1 MLVLPLEVN
10 LRLSGVE
17 HFLFL
22 NRILMVF
29 YQNSRKNSGKITKK
43 GEMFKMTRKARSH
56 DVLGKLSAFS
66 MAFILLLSAFV
77 PTFASTVEAGAASNS
92 SYSGAIYVD
101 FSKNSTWLAYAGT
114 GRVKINGSSID
125 QVSGGLYKTKTSGFS
140 GDTITVEYSYSI
152 PNQANRL
159 FYKGSYTYAYFWKN
173 EGATNLNGAWP
184 GMSMTKFDD
193 GKYYCDYNSEADSVI
208 FNDNSNKTDDLT
220 IDKTNNVYDNGWTAY
235 NAADWTK
242 TYTKTITLS
251 SRAND
256 AANAIYMDESG
267 NVQWSRYD
275 HSQSDPYTKT
285 AGEDVVEVK
294 LYAPDWGDQAHVMY
308 DLNDPMANVGVEKT
322 GTGTVT
328 VDEKTY
334 NYFILKVPLNSVFKF
349 YKSSSNSGT
358 NDLTVPSNYADL
370 YYSVEKGAWV
380 EAKGLSSD
388 DKADFAVSDS
398 FSGNVIGVDAMYF
411 DYLSNNERSQ
421 GWRNGLND
429 DAASDAK
436 PNAYREQFSNFND
449 LIKAQ
454 ADNDVSW
461 RYPML
466 FGDDYNSDFYIYNY
480 WNSLQQNADRAIN
493 GDTAKQ
499 YFYSVNNSGGLS
511 GYYNPK
517 GMTDAERARSVQGLV
532 SNSLNSGQLTVGTNG
547 TLAPYFNYDLLH
559 NNAGEQQTN
568 KRLPTSD
575 EIWIEK
581 TNNIRVHTY
590 GGDGFS
596 AWNIVPDGIQG
607 THYGLASASE
617 TPDGKEYYVFS
628 STYSGLGT
636 TIGIGR
642 TDNSSWWKELGA
654 VADCKNKAYD
664 ADGNV
669 VTFSGSSSGTG
680 AYAKVISA
688 KFPFVATKDAST
700 GVTTYSF
707 NSAGAQ
713 DNVYFDWSN
722 GEPTQVNYGAGTSYG
737 VKNRLN
743 GDYGIFPFNNG
754 SSSAHC
760 DGVGG
765 TDANGKMRDYGFGIK
780 MKTYFTLPENG
791 VYGSGSTET
800 LKITTKDLG
809 NNYYQ
814 IDLPRKYTTIIVNDG
829 SNQTGNIAISTD
841 ISGKIIYA
849 NKDVSAF
856 SATDNQSYKSSYDDN
871 YWHIVVKNNS
881 NWSNL
886 NAYVFYQSGG
896 TTYKVA
902 NWPGTSIKSNSTFDD
917 PNGGG
922 SSGEHAKFEYSGDDD
937 LWVFIDGELVLDL
950 GGAHMPTTGSIDFGY
965 QPGQIK
971 ATADKVYL
979 QANGGSGTTDTK
991 KDGASVETVFNFDN
1005 TDPSLRHE
1013 MVVYYMERGM
1023 NDSNLKV
1030 EFSIQP
1036 VTNDL
1041 RIDKTVDVSDVNSG
1055 LKDAAKAVDKFKFA
1069 TSQGD
1074 SLKAEDTFGDGKG
1087 VLYNASEK
1095 GLTVGENM
1103 TIAETYSGA
1112 LNYTTESFV
1121 EDINAQQQITSTGNN
1136 ESLSFNYINAKNQ
1149 TDINTSLSAHFTN
1162 KTVTQ
1167 PLTVTK
1173 KLVDENGASI
1183 TDSNIDFNFIIGVD
1197 LAGSNNYTS
1206 YPVTYKLYDNNDND
1220 VLNSDGINLYTAET
1234 GRFKLK
1240 AGYKAKFEGIP
1251 EGATY
1256 QISEEGLL
1264 PGYSFLSSTG
1274 ATKQSGDY
1282 CTGTIAS
1289 SNNAVEVTNRFIPV
1303 KSYLAAFKNLDGSPY
1318 TGTDF
1323 TFTQTLLY
1331 CDNNNV
1337 PSGDYTTV
1345 YSDSVTTASSGNV
1358 TFKNVTYEYTGKYIY
1373 SIRESLSAGVST
1385 DKYVMD
1391 ATSTYYAQVTVG
1403 RDTDN
1408 NLTVDIAYFKNYDST
1423 SHSVSNKIAE
1433 AVPTFNNS
1441 TATKY
1446 TDVSFKK
1453 QGENGN
1459 ALAGAEFTLYTDS
1472 ACEIKATI
1480 ANVSKAGSGFVNPVT
1495 SAQRTGLVT
1504 FKQLKY
1510 EPGASGDVKATYY
1523 FKETKAPNGYQLL
1536 TGTFRIDI
1544 ATDGTYKIYYNNEE
1558 LSKSGSD
1565 YVVGNIKQPELP
1577 KAGGVGVTMLYVLGV
1592 IAVIGAGTA
1601 FILYRKRINLLAL
1614 AKQLIKRK

>member
-1 MLVLPLEVN
+1 
-10 LRLSGVE
+10 
-17 HFLFL
+17 
-22 NRILMVF
+22 
-29 YQNSRKNSGKITKK
+29 
-43 GEMFKMTRKARSH
+43 MFKMTRKARSH

-66 MAFILLLSAFV
+66 MAVILLLSVFV
-77 PTFASTVEAGAASNS
+77 PTFASTVEAGAASN

-114 GRVKINGSSID
+114 GRVKVNGSSITN
-125 QVSGGLYKTKTSGFS
+125 VSGGLYKTDTSGFS

-159 FYKGSYTYAYFWKN
+159 FYKGSYTYAYFWQDG
-173 EGATNLNGAWP
+173 GASNLNGPWP
-184 GMSMTKFDD
+184 GMSMQKFDTD
-193 GKYYCDYNSEADSVI
+193 KYYCDYNSTANRVI
-208 FNDNSNKTDDLT
+208 FNDNSNKTGDLT
-220 IDKTNNVYDNGWTAY
+220 INTTNNVYNNGWTAY
-235 NAADWTK
+235 SAADWTK

-251 SRAND
+251 SRANNV
-256 AANAIYMDESG
+256 ANAIYMDESG

-275 HSQSDPYTKT
+275 HSKDNPYTDTTDTNEK
-285 AGEDVVEVK
+285 VVDVK

-308 DLNDPMANVGVEKT
+308 DLNDPMANVGVSYT

-334 NYFILKVPLNSVFKF
+334 NYFVLKVPLNSVFKF

-358 NDLTVPSNYADL
+358 NDLTVPSNYAEL
-370 YYSVEKGAWV
+370 YYSIEKGAWV
-380 EAKGLSSD
+380 DAKGLSSD

-421 GWRNGLND
+421 GWRHGLND
-429 DAASDAK
+429 DAASDDN
-436 PNAYREQFSNFND
+436 PNAYRQQFSNFND

-461 RYPML
+461 RYPMF
-466 FGDDYNSDFYIYNY
+466 FGDDYDSGFYIYGY
-480 WNSLQQNADRAIN
+480 WNSLQQNAARAIS

-499 YFYSVNNSGGLS
+499 YFYSVNSSGGL
-511 GYYNPK
+511 GGGWNQD
-517 GMTDAERARSVQGLV
+517 GTRDRSVQGLV
-532 SNSLNSGQLTVGTNG
+532 SSSLNSGNLTVGSNG

-559 NNAGEQQTN
+559 STSSGSTSTNAPSG
-568 KRLPTSD
+568 D
-575 EIWIEK
+575 EIWIEQGVSYLQRG
-581 TNNIRVHTY
+581 NGSTY
-590 GGDGFS
+590 EGGDKKGELQTKTGS
-596 AWNIVPDGIQG
+596 DGL
-607 THYGLASASE
+607 T
-617 TPDGKEYYVFS
+617 YYVVTKDWVGSYTYIGFNNKS
-628 STYSGLGT
+628 STWKTYKVSDYWGKAIWNSGDINT
-636 TIGIGR
+636 SI
-642 TDNSSWWKELGA
+642 
-654 VADCKNKAYD
+654 
-664 ADGNV
+664 
-669 VTFSGSSSGTG
+669 GSSSGTE
-680 AYAKVISA
+680 AYATVISA
-688 KFPFVATKDAST
+688 KFPFVATKDATT

-707 NSAGAQ
+707 DSAGAK
-713 DNVYFDWSN
+713 DNVYFDWSEDGSGN
-722 GEPTQVNYGAGTSYG
+722 YTPTQVNYGSGTNYG

-765 TDANGKMRDYGFGIK
+765 TDANGKKRDYGFGIK

-791 VYGSGSTET
+791 VYAQNSTTVSGPTQDQFYIKPENQNRTALYLYLYGGTDSSKTVEITEKIIDVNNTNYFVVNRSALLQSNGT
-800 LKITTKDLG
+800 LFPYIIIKPNSGDWNNQSKGDNATTTGDLFSKCW
-809 NNYYQ
+809 NAYE
-814 IDLPRKYTTIIVNDG
+814 
-829 SNQTGNIAISTD
+829 SNQTNWTPSEYTSFAAGTIT
-841 ISGKIIYA
+841 SG
-849 NKDVSAF
+849 
-856 SATDNQSYKSSYDDN
+856 
-871 YWHIVVKNNS
+871 
-881 NWSNL
+881 
-886 NAYVFYQSGG
+886 
-896 TTYKVA
+896 
-902 NWPGTSIKSNSTFDD
+902 
-917 PNGGG
+917 
-922 SSGEHAKFEYSGDDD
+922 GEHAKFEYSGDDD

-950 GGAHMPTTGSIDFGY
+950 GGAHLPTTGSIDFGY

-979 QANGGSGTTDTK
+979 QANGGENGTTDTK

-1005 TDPSLRHE
+1005 TDPSIRHE

-1041 RIDKTVDVSDVNSG
+1041 RIDKTVDVSDVNDG
-1055 LKDAAKAVDKFKFA
+1055 LKDAAKAADNFTFT
-1069 TSQGD
+1069 TSQSGTQ
-1074 SLKAEDTFGDGKG
+1074 KAQDAFGNGKG
-1087 VLYNASEK
+1087 VLYSASDK
-1095 GLTVGENM
+1095 NLTTNESM
-1103 TIAETYSGA
+1103 TIAETYSGN
-1112 LNYTTESFV
+1112 LRYTTESFV
-1121 EDINAQQQITSTGNN
+1121 EDINAQQQIVSTGNN
-1136 ESLSFNYINAKNQ
+1136 QNLNFTYINAKGSV
-1149 TDINTSLSAHFTN
+1149 DINTSLSAHFTN

-1173 KLVDENGASI
+1173 KLVDENGDPI

-1197 LAGSNNYTS
+1197 LAGSTNYTS
-1206 YPVTYKLYDNNDND
+1206 YPVTYKLYDDNDHD

-1240 AGYKAKFEGIP
+1240 AGYKAVFEGIP

-1264 PGYSFLSSTG
+1264 PGYSFISSTG

-1289 SNNAVEVTNRFIPV
+1289 SNNAVEVTNQFIPV

-1318 TGTDF
+1318 TGSDF
-1323 TFTQTLLY
+1323 TFTQTLLF
-1331 CDNNNV
+1331 CDNSNV
-1337 PSGDYTTV
+1337 PAGDYTTV
-1345 YSDSVTTASSGNV
+1345 YSDSVSTASSGNV
-1358 TFKNVTYEYTGKYIY
+1358 TFKNVTYEYTGNYIY
-1373 SIRESLSAGVST
+1373 MITESFSTDVSR

-1391 ATSTYYAQVTVG
+1391 STSQYYAKVTVG

-1408 NLTVDIAYFKNYDST
+1408 NLTVDIAYYKTYDTT
-1423 SHSVSNKIAE
+1423 SHNVSDKITE

-1453 QGENGN
+1453 QDEKGN
-1459 ALAGAEFTLYTDS
+1459 PISGAEFTLYTDS
-1472 ACEIKATI
+1472 ACEKQATI
-1480 ANVSKAGSGFVNPVT
+1480 SDVSKAGSGFVNPAK
-1495 SAQRTGLVT
+1495 SAQTTGLVT
-1504 FKQLKY
+1504 FTQLKY
-1510 EPGASGDVKATYY
+1510 EPAQGGATYY

-1544 ATDGTYKIYYNNEE
+1544 ATDGAYKIYYNDVE
-1558 LSKSGSD
+1558 LTKSGSD

-1577 KAGGVGVTMLYVLGV
+1577 TAGGIGVTMLYVLGA

-1614 AKQLIKRK
+1614 AKQLINRR

>member
-1 MLVLPLEVN
+1 
-10 LRLSGVE
+10 
-17 HFLFL
+17 
-22 NRILMVF
+22 
-29 YQNSRKNSGKITKK
+29 
-43 GEMFKMTRKARSH
+43 MFKMTRKARSH

-66 MAFILLLSAFV
+66 MAVILLLSAFV
-77 PTFASTVEAGAASNS
+77 PTFASTVEAGAASN

-125 QVSGGLYKTKTSGFS
+125 KVSGGLYKTNTSGFS

-220 IDKTNNVYDNGWTAY
+220 IDKTKNVYDNGWTAY

-251 SRAND
+251 SRANN
-256 AANAIYMDESG
+256 AANTIYMDESG

-275 HSQSDPYTKT
+275 HSKSDPYTMT
-285 AGEDVVEVK
+285 SGENVVEVK

-308 DLNDPMANVGVEKT
+308 DLNDPMANVGENYT
-322 GTGTVT
+322 GTGTVA
-328 VDEKTY
+328 VEERTY
-334 NYFILKVPLNSVFKF
+334 NYFVLKVPLNSVFKF

-358 NDLTVPSNYADL
+358 NDLTVPSDYANL

-398 FSGNVIGVDAMYF
+398 FPENVIGVDAMYF

-436 PNAYREQFSNFND
+436 PNPYRQQFSNFND

-454 ADNDVSW
+454 ADSDVSW
-461 RYPML
+461 RYPMF
-466 FGDDYNSDFYIYNY
+466 FGDDYNSNFYINGY
-480 WNSLQQNADRAIN
+480 WNSLQQNADRAIY
-493 GDTAKQ
+493 GETAKQ
-499 YFYSVNNSGGLS
+499 YFYSVNSSGGL
-511 GYYNPK
+511 GGGWNQD
-517 GMTDAERARSVQGLV
+517 GTRDRSVQGLV

-559 NNAGEQQTN
+559 NNAGGTGGGETQ
-568 KRLPTSD
+568 KKL
-575 EIWIEK
+575 IK
-581 TNNIRVHTY
+581 TEVEGNFIRVSLPKEYFNDSTSVSIKY
-590 GGDGFS
+590 TSTTITLSALSGTVYQPGGSYTGGDTPSWGAS
-596 AWNIVPDGIQG
+596 GSDDNYYYIVINKYSPSNS
-607 THYGLASASE
+607 LWSE
-617 TPDGKEYYVFS
+617 IT
-628 STYSGLGT
+628 L
-636 TIGIGR
+636 TI
-642 TDNSSWWKELGA
+642 NSKDILVS
-654 VADCKNKAYD
+654 KATSYD
-664 ADGNV
+664 PE
-669 VTFSGSSSGTG
+669 TFAEATSSGSSSGTG

-754 SSSAHC
+754 NGTANC

-765 TDANGKMRDYGFGIK
+765 TDANGKKRDYGFGIK

-791 VYGSGSTET
+791 VYGSESSSGTTETTEIWVQKVNVSRIHLWNSGGSTDLT
-800 LKITTKDLG
+800 LTDLSTTTYGGDEFYRIT
-809 NNYYQ
+809 
-814 IDLPRKYTTIIVNDG
+814 PTIIGDY
-829 SNQTGNIAISTD
+829 TNIGWD
-841 ISGKIIYA
+841 
-849 NKDVSAF
+849 
-856 SATDNQSYKSSYDDN
+856 
-871 YWHIVVKNNS
+871 KNNS
-881 NWSNL
+881 WQTASERTTSSAL
-886 NAYVFYQSGG
+886 GNAYWDTGALAHSGVAKS
-896 TTYKVA
+896 TT
-902 NWPGTSIKSNSTFDD
+902 S
-917 PNGGG
+917 G

-937 LWVFIDGELVLDL
+937 LWVFIDGQLVLDL
-950 GGAHMPTTGSIDFGY
+950 GGAHMPTTGSIDFGFE
-965 QPGQIK
+965 PGKIK

-979 QANGGSGTTDTK
+979 QANGGESGTTDTK
-991 KDGASVETVFNFDN
+991 KDGARDEKVFNFDN
-1005 TDPSLRHE
+1005 TDPSVRHE

-1041 RIDKTVDVSDVNSG
+1041 RIDKTVDVSDVNDG
-1055 LKDAAKAVDKFKFA
+1055 LKDAAKTADNFTFT
-1069 TSQGD
+1069 TSQ
-1074 SLKAEDTFGDGKG
+1074 SSTPKAQDTFGNGKG
-1087 VLYNASEK
+1087 VLYNASDK
-1095 GLTVGENM
+1095 KLTANESM
-1103 TIAETYSGA
+1103 TIAETYSGN
-1112 LNYTTESFV
+1112 LKYTTESFV
-1121 EDINAQQQITSTGNN
+1121 EDVNAQQQIESKDNN
-1136 ESLSFNYINAKNQ
+1136 QNLNFTYINAKGSV
-1149 TDINTSLSAHFTN
+1149 DINTSLSAHFTN

-1173 KLVDENGASI
+1173 KLVDENDNPI

-1206 YPVTYKLYDNNDND
+1206 YPVTYKLYDDKNNG

-1240 AGYKAKFEGIP
+1240 AGYKAEFEGIP

-1256 QISEEGLL
+1256 KISEEGLL
-1264 PGYSFLSSTG
+1264 PGYSFISSTG

-1345 YSDSVTTASSGNV
+1345 YSDSVSTASSGNV

-1373 SIRESLSAGVST
+1373 SIRESLSAGVSA

-1408 NLTVDIAYFKNYDST
+1408 NLTVDIDYYKNYDST
-1423 SHSVSNKIAE
+1423 SHNVSNKIAE
-1433 AVPTFNNS
+1433 AVPTFNNL

-1472 ACEIKATI
+1472 ACENQATT

-1495 SAQRTGLVT
+1495 SAQTTGLVT

-1510 EPGASGDVKATYY
+1510 EPGVSGNVKATYY

-1544 ATDGTYKIYYNNEE
+1544 LTNGTYKIYYNNEE

-1577 KAGGVGVTMLYVLGV
+1577 KAGGVGVTMLYVLGA

>member
-22 NRILMVF
+22 NRILKVF

-66 MAFILLLSAFV
+66 MAVILLLSVFV
-77 PTFASTVEAGAASNS
+77 PTFASTVEAGAASN

-125 QVSGGLYKTKTSGFS
+125 KVSGGLYKTKTSGFS

-173 EGATNLNGAWP
+173 DGATNLNGAWP

-251 SRAND
+251 SRSNN
-256 AANAIYMDESG
+256 AANTIYMDESG

-275 HSQSDPYTKT
+275 HSKSDPYTMT
-285 AGEDVVEVK
+285 TGEDVVEVK
-294 LYAPDWGDQAHVMY
+294 LYAPDWGNQAHVMY
-308 DLNDPMANVGVEKT
+308 DLNDPMANVGENYT

-334 NYFILKVPLNSVFKF
+334 NYFVLKVPLNSVFKF

-358 NDLTVPSNYADL
+358 NDLTVPSDYANL

-436 PNAYREQFSNFND
+436 PNPYRQQFSNFND

-454 ADNDVSW
+454 ADSDVSW

-466 FGDDYNSDFYIYNY
+466 FGDDYNSNFYIYDY
-480 WNSLQQNADRAIN
+480 WNSLQQNSDRAIY
-493 GDTAKQ
+493 GETAKQ
-499 YFYSVNNSGGLS
+499 YFYSVNSSGGL
-511 GYYNPK
+511 GGGWNQD
-517 GMTDAERARSVQGLV
+517 GTRDRSVQGLV
-532 SNSLNSGQLTVGTNG
+532 SNSLSSGQLTVGTNG

-596 AWNIVPDGIQG
+596 AWNIVPDGTQG

-628 STYSGLGT
+628 STYSSLGT

-642 TDNSSWWKELGA
+642 TDNTSWWKELGA

-707 NSAGAQ
+707 NSTGAQ
-713 DNVYFDWSN
+713 DNVYFDWSAD
-722 GEPTQVNYGAGTSYG
+722 GQPTQVNYGAGKSYG

-754 SSSAHC
+754 SSSAQC
-760 DGVGG
+760 EGVGG

-809 NNYYQ
+809 NSYYQ

-829 SNQTGNIAISTD
+829 NSNQTGNIAISTD
-841 ISGKIIYA
+841 ISDKIIFA

-922 SSGEHAKFEYSGDDD
+922 SSGDHAMFEYSGDDD
-937 LWVFIDGELVLDL
+937 LWVFIDGQLVLDL
-950 GGAHMPTTGSIDFGY
+950 GGAHMPTTGSIDFGFE
-965 QPGQIK
+965 PGKIK

-979 QANGGSGTTDTK
+979 QANGGESGTTDTPQNGNK
-991 KDGASVETVFNFDN
+991 VETVFNFDN
-1005 TDPSLRHE
+1005 KDPSVRHE

-1041 RIDKTVDVSDVNSG
+1041 RIDKTVDVSDVNDG
-1055 LKDAAKAVDKFKFA
+1055 LKDAAKTADNFTFT
-1069 TSQGD
+1069 TSQ
-1074 SLKAEDTFGDGKG
+1074 SNTPKAHDTFGNGKG
-1087 VLYNASEK
+1087 VLYNASDK
-1095 GLTVGENM
+1095 KLTANESM
-1103 TIAETYSGA
+1103 TIAETYSGK
-1112 LNYTTESFV
+1112 LKYTTESFV
-1121 EDINAQQQITSTGNN
+1121 EDINAQQQIESKDNN
-1136 ESLSFNYINAKNQ
+1136 QNLNFTYINAKGSV
-1149 TDINTSLSAHFTN
+1149 DINTSLSAHFTN

-1173 KLVDENGASI
+1173 KLVDENGAPI

-1240 AGYKAKFEGIP
+1240 AGYKAEFKGIP

-1264 PGYSFLSSTG
+1264 PGYSFISSTG

-1289 SNNAVEVTNRFIPV
+1289 STNAVEVTNRFIPV

-1337 PSGDYTTV
+1337 PTGDYTTV
-1345 YSDSVTTASSGNV
+1345 YSDSVSTASSGNV

-1373 SIRESLSAGVST
+1373 SIRESLSAGVSA

-1391 ATSTYYAQVTVG
+1391 ATSTYYAEVTVG
-1403 RDTDN
+1403 KDTNN

-1433 AVPTFNNS
+1433 AVPTFNNL

-1453 QGENGN
+1453 QDENGN
-1459 ALAGAEFTLYTDS
+1459 PISGAEFTLYTDS

-1480 ANVSKAGSGFVNPVT
+1480 SDVSKAGSGFVNPAK
-1495 SAQRTGLVT
+1495 SAQTSGLVT

-1510 EPGASGDVKATYY
+1510 EPGISGDVKATYY

-1544 ATDGTYKIYYNNEE
+1544 ATDGAYKIYYNNVE
-1558 LSKSGSD
+1558 LTKSGSD

-1577 KAGGVGVTMLYVLGV
+1577 TAGGIGVTMLYVLGA

-1614 AKQLIKRK
+1614 AKQLINR

>member
-1 MLVLPLEVN
+1 
-10 LRLSGVE
+10 
-17 HFLFL
+17 
-22 NRILMVF
+22 
-29 YQNSRKNSGKITKK
+29 
-43 GEMFKMTRKARSH
+43 MFKMTRKARSH

-66 MAFILLLSAFV
+66 MAVILLLSVFV
-77 PTFASTVEAGAASNS
+77 PTFASTIEVSAAKS
-92 SYSGAIYVD
+92 SYDGAIYVD

-114 GRVKINGSSID
+114 GRVKVNGSPIEKPIEKE
-125 QVSGGLYKTKTSGFS
+125 SGGLYKTKTSGFT

-152 PNQANRL
+152 PNQENRL

-208 FNDNSNKTDDLT
+208 FNDNSNKTGDLT
-220 IDKTNNVYDNGWTAY
+220 IDKTNNVYNDGWTAY

-256 AANAIYMDESG
+256 AANTIYMDESG
-267 NVQWSRYD
+267 SVQWSRYD
-275 HSQSDPYTKT
+275 HSKSKPYMDTT
-285 AGEDVVEVK
+285 GENVVEVK
-294 LYAPDWGDQAHVMY
+294 LYAPDWGNQAHVMY
-308 DLNDPMANVGVEKT
+308 DLNDPMANVGENYT
-322 GTGTVT
+322 RTGTVT

-334 NYFILKVPLNSVFKF
+334 NYFVLEVPLNSVFKF

-358 NDLTVPSNYADL
+358 NDLTVPSDYANL

-388 DKADFAVSDS
+388 DKADFVVPDS
-398 FSGNVIGVDAMYF
+398 FPENVIGVDAMYF

-429 DAASDAK
+429 DAPSDNN
-436 PNAYREQFSNFND
+436 PNPYRQQFSNFND

-454 ADNDVSW
+454 ADSDVSW
-461 RYPML
+461 RYPMF
-466 FGDDYNSDFYIYNY
+466 FGDDYNGSFYINGY
-480 WNSLQQNADRAIN
+480 WNSLQQNADRAIS

-499 YFYSVNNSGGLS
+499 YFYSVNSSGGL
-511 GYYNPK
+511 GGDWNQD
-517 GMTDAERARSVQGLV
+517 GTRDRSVQGLV
-532 SNSLNSGQLTVGTNG
+532 SNSLSSGQLTVGSNG

-559 NNAGEQQTN
+559 NNAGGTGGGETQLQIKTESLGKYSNYDYYKITLPRKYTKIIINDNNNGSQTN
-568 KRLPTSD
+568 NLSISTDISGKIVYAKSGQ
-575 EIWIEK
+575 
-581 TNNIRVHTY
+581 NNFY
-590 GGDGFS
+590 GGRSECPSSSYDDNYWYIVVENEANWTDVYAHYWKSDSDSTGTSFPGV
-596 AWNIVPDGIQG
+596 NIKGNYTYPD
-607 THYGLASASE
+607 
-617 TPDGKEYYVFS
+617 PD
-628 STYSGLGT
+628 SG
-636 TIGIGR
+636 
-642 TDNSSWWKELGA
+642 S
-654 VADCKNKAYD
+654 
-664 ADGNV
+664 
-669 VTFSGSSSGTG
+669 SGSSSGTG

-707 NSAGAQ
+707 DSTGAQ
-713 DNVYFDWSN
+713 DNVYFNWSAD
-722 GEPTQVNYGAGTSYG
+722 GQPTQVNYGAGKSYG

-754 SSSAHC
+754 SSSAQC
-760 DGVGG
+760 EGVGG

-809 NNYYQ
+809 NSYYQ

-829 SNQTGNIAISTD
+829 NSNQTGNIAISTD
-841 ISGKIIYA
+841 ISDKIIFA
-849 NKDVSAF
+849 NKNESAF
-856 SATDNQSYKSSYDDN
+856 LATDNQSYKSSYDDN

-886 NAYVFYQSGG
+886 KAYVFYQSGG

-922 SSGEHAKFEYSGDDD
+922 SSGDHAMFEYSGDDD
-937 LWVFIDGELVLDL
+937 LWVFIDGQLVLDL
-950 GGAHMPTTGSIDFGY
+950 GGAHMPTTGSIDFGFK
-965 QPGQIK
+965 PGEIK

-979 QANGGSGTTDTK
+979 QANGGESGTTDTK
-991 KDGASVETVFNFDN
+991 KDGARDEKVFNFDN
-1005 TDPSLRHE
+1005 KDPSVRHE

-1041 RIDKTVDVSDVNSG
+1041 RIDKTVDVSDVNDG
-1055 LKDAAKAVDKFKFA
+1055 LKDAAKTADNFTFT
-1069 TSQGD
+1069 TSQ
-1074 SLKAEDTFGDGKG
+1074 SNTEKAQDTFGNGKG
-1087 VLYNASEK
+1087 VLYNASDK
-1095 GLTVGENM
+1095 NLTANESM
-1103 TIAETYSGA
+1103 TISETYSGN
-1112 LNYTTESFV
+1112 LKYTTESFV
-1121 EDINAQQQITSTGNN
+1121 EDINAQQQIESKDNN
-1136 ESLSFNYINAKNQ
+1136 QNLNFTYINAKGSV
-1149 TDINTSLSAHFTN
+1149 DINTSLSAHFTN

-1173 KLVDENGASI
+1173 KLVDENGNPI

-1264 PGYSFLSSTG
+1264 PGYSFISSTG

-1331 CDNNNV
+1331 CDNKNV

-1345 YSDSVTTASSGNV
+1345 YSDSVSTASSGNV

-1373 SIRESLSAGVST
+1373 SIRESLSAGVSA

-1403 RDTDN
+1403 RDADN

-1423 SHSVSNKIAE
+1423 SHNVSNKIAE
-1433 AVPTFNNS
+1433 DVPTFNNS

-1453 QGENGN
+1453 QDENGN
-1459 ALAGAEFTLYTDS
+1459 PISGAEFTLYIDS
-1472 ACEIKATI
+1472 ACEKQATI
-1480 ANVSKAGSGFVNPVT
+1480 ANVSKAGSDFVNPVT
-1495 SAQRTGLVT
+1495 SAQTTGLVT

-1510 EPGASGDVKATYY
+1510 EPGVSGDVKATYY

-1577 KAGGVGVTMLYVLGV
+1577 KAGGVGVTMLYVLGA

>member
-22 NRILMVF
+22 DRILKVF

-66 MAFILLLSAFV
+66 MAVILLLSVFV

-92 SYSGAIYVD
+92 YSGEIYVD

-114 GRVKINGSSID
+114 GRVKVNGSPIEKPIEKE
-125 QVSGGLYKTKTSGFS
+125 SGGLYKTKTSGFT

-152 PNQANRL
+152 PNQENRL
-159 FYKGSYTYAYFWKN
+159 FYKGSYTYAYFWQDG
-173 EGATNLNGAWP
+173 GASNLNGPWP
-184 GMSMTKFDD
+184 GMSMQKFDTD
-193 GKYYCDYNSEADSVI
+193 KYYCDYNSEADSVI

-251 SRAND
+251 SRANN
-256 AANAIYMDESG
+256 AANTIYMDESG
-267 NVQWSRYD
+267 SVQWSRYD
-275 HSQSDPYTKT
+275 HSKSDPYTMT
-285 AGEDVVEVK
+285 SGENVVEVK
-294 LYAPDWGDQAHVMY
+294 LYAPDWGNQAHVMY
-308 DLNDPMANVGVEKT
+308 DLNDPMANAGKNYT

-334 NYFILKVPLNSVFKF
+334 NYFVLKVPLNSVFKF

-358 NDLTVPSNYADL
+358 NDLTVPSDYANL

-388 DKADFAVSDS
+388 DKADFVVSDS
-398 FSGNVIGVDAMYF
+398 FPENVIGVDAMYF

-436 PNAYREQFSNFND
+436 PNPYRQQFSNFND

-454 ADNDVSW
+454 ADSDVSW

-480 WNSLQQNADRAIN
+480 WNSLQQNADRAIY
-493 GDTAKQ
+493 GETAKQ
-499 YFYSVNNSGGLS
+499 YFYSVNSSGGL
-511 GYYNPK
+511 GGGWNQD
-517 GMTDAERARSVQGLV
+517 GTRDRSVQGLV
-532 SNSLNSGQLTVGTNG
+532 SSSLNSGNLTVGSNG

-559 NNAGEQQTN
+559 NNAGGAGSTGGTGGGETQ
-568 KRLPTSD
+568 KKL
-575 EIWIEK
+575 IK
-581 TNNIRVHTY
+581 TEVEGNFIRVSLPKEYFNDSTSVSIKHTSTTITLSAMADTVY
-590 GGDGFS
+590 QPGGSYTGGDTPSWG
-596 AWNIVPDGIQG
+596 
-607 THYGLASASE
+607 ASASDDNYYYIVINKYPPSGSLWSEITLTINSKDIVVSKATSYDPE
-617 TPDGKEYYVFS
+617 TFAEVS
-628 STYSGLGT
+628 S
-636 TIGIGR
+636 
-642 TDNSSWWKELGA
+642 
-654 VADCKNKAYD
+654 
-664 ADGNV
+664 
-669 VTFSGSSSGTG
+669 SGSSSGTG

-754 SSSAHC
+754 SSSAQC

-791 VYGSGSTET
+791 VYGSGSTVT
-800 LKITTKDLG
+800 PPSVPDD
-809 NNYYQ
+809 Q
-814 IDLPRKYTTIIVNDG
+814 VWV
-829 SNQTGNIAISTD
+829 QTGIWRFDSWGNSQKNLDDTAL
-841 ISGKIIYA
+841 A
-849 NKDVSAF
+849 QL
-856 SATDNQSYKSSYDDN
+856 ATTT
-871 YWHIVVKNNS
+871 
-881 NWSNL
+881 
-886 NAYVFYQSGG
+886 YQG
-896 TTYKVA
+896 TTFYIINKSDINNNTNMGFHSDGENNKWYGNLSYGKAYYK
-902 NWPGTSIKSNSTFDD
+902 NGTEVGAS
-917 PNGGG
+917 
-922 SSGEHAKFEYSGDDD
+922 SSGEHAMFEYSGDDD
-937 LWVFIDGELVLDL
+937 LWVFIDGQLVLDL
-950 GGAHMPTTGSIDFGY
+950 GGAHMPTTGSIDFGFE
-965 QPGQIK
+965 PGKIK

-979 QANGGSGTTDTK
+979 QANGGESGTTDTK
-991 KDGASVETVFNFDN
+991 KDGARDEKVFNFDN
-1005 TDPSLRHE
+1005 KDPSVRHE

-1041 RIDKTVDVSDVNSG
+1041 RIDKTVDVSDVNDG
-1055 LKDAAKAVDKFKFA
+1055 LKDAAKTADNFTFA
-1069 TSQGD
+1069 TSQ
-1074 SLKAEDTFGDGKG
+1074 SSTPKAQDTFGNGEG
-1087 VLYNASEK
+1087 VLYNASDK
-1095 GLTVGENM
+1095 TLTANESM
-1103 TIAETYSGA
+1103 TIAETYSGN
-1112 LNYTTESFV
+1112 LNYTTTSFV
-1121 EDINAQQQITSTGNN
+1121 EDINAQQQIESKDNN
-1136 ESLSFNYINAKNQ
+1136 QKLNFKYINAKGSV
-1149 TDINTSLSAHFTN
+1149 DINTSLSAHFTN

-1173 KLVDENGASI
+1173 KLVDENDDPI

-1264 PGYSFLSSTG
+1264 PGYSFISSTG

-1289 SNNAVEVTNRFIPV
+1289 STNAVEVTNRFIPV
-1303 KSYLAAFKNLDGSPY
+1303 KSYLAAFKKLDGSPY

-1345 YSDSVTTASSGNV
+1345 YSESVSTASSGNV

-1373 SIRESLSAGVST
+1373 SIRESLSAGVSA

-1408 NLTVDIAYFKNYDST
+1408 NLTVDIDYYKNYDST
-1423 SHSVSNKIAE
+1423 SHNVSGKITE
-1433 AVPTFNNS
+1433 AVPTFNNL

-1453 QGENGN
+1453 QDENGN
-1459 ALAGAEFTLYTDS
+1459 ALSGAEFTLYTDA
-1472 ACEIKATI
+1472 ACTTKATEDN
-1480 ANVSKAGSGFVNPVT
+1480 ASKAGLGFTNPVT
-1495 SAQRTGLVT
+1495 SAQTTGLVT
-1504 FKQLKY
+1504 FTQLKY
-1510 EPGASGDVKATYY
+1510 QPSVSGDVKATYY

-1536 TGTFRIDI
+1536 TGTFKIEI
-1544 ATDGTYKIYYNNEE
+1544 AADGTYKISYDNIE
-1558 LSKSGSD
+1558 LTQNDKR
-1565 YVVGNIKQPELP
+1565 YIVTNLKQPELP
-1577 KAGGVGVTMLYVLGV
+1577 IAGGMGVTMFYVLGALAVV
-1592 IAVIGAGTA
+1592 IAGTA
-1601 FILYRKRINLLAL
+1601 FVLYKKRINVIAL
-1614 AKQLIKRK
+1614 AAQLIHRK

>member
-1 MLVLPLEVN
+1 
-10 LRLSGVE
+10 
-17 HFLFL
+17 
-22 NRILMVF
+22 MVF

-66 MAFILLLSAFV
+66 MAVILLLSVFV
-77 PTFASTVEAGAASNS
+77 PTFASTVEAGAASN

-114 GRVKINGSSID
+114 GRVKINDSSID
-125 QVSGGLYKTKTSGFS
+125 KVSGGLYKTKTSGFT

-159 FYKGSYTYAYFWKN
+159 FYKGSYTYAYFWEN
-173 EGATNLNGAWP
+173 GGATNLNGAWP

-220 IDKTNNVYDNGWTAY
+220 IDKTKNVYDNGWTEY

-251 SRAND
+251 SRANN
-256 AANAIYMDESG
+256 AANTIYMDESG
-267 NVQWSRYD
+267 SVQWSRYD
-275 HSQSDPYTKT
+275 HSKSDPYTMT
-285 AGEDVVEVK
+285 TGENVVEVK
-294 LYAPDWGDQAHVMY
+294 LYAPDWGNQAHVMY
-308 DLNDPMANVGVEKT
+308 DLNDPMANVGENYT
-322 GTGTVT
+322 GTGTVK

-334 NYFILKVPLNSVFKF
+334 NYFVLKVPLNSVFKF

-358 NDLTVPSNYADL
+358 NDLTVPSGYANL

-436 PNAYREQFSNFND
+436 PNPYRQQFSNFND

-454 ADNDVSW
+454 ADSDVSW
-461 RYPML
+461 RYPMF
-466 FGDDYNSDFYIYNY
+466 FGDDYNSNFYIYDY
-480 WNSLQQNADRAIN
+480 WNSLQQNADRAIY
-493 GDTAKQ
+493 GETAKQ
-499 YFYSVNNSGGLS
+499 YFYSVNSSGGL
-511 GYYNPK
+511 GGGWNQD
-517 GMTDAERARSVQGLV
+517 GTRDRSVQGLV
-532 SNSLNSGQLTVGTNG
+532 SNSLSSGQLTVGTNG

-559 NNAGEQQTN
+559 NNAGGTGGGETQ
-568 KRLPTSD
+568 KKL
-575 EIWIEK
+575 IK
-581 TNNIRVHTY
+581 TEVEGNFIRVSLPKEYFNDSTSVSIKHTSTTITLSALSGTVY
-590 GGDGFS
+590 QPGGSYTGGDTPSWGASGSDDNYYYIVINKFS
-596 AWNIVPDGIQG
+596 PSGSLWSEITLTINSKDIVVSKATSYDP
-607 THYGLASASE
+607 E
-617 TPDGKEYYVFS
+617 TFAEATS
-628 STYSGLGT
+628 
-636 TIGIGR
+636 
-642 TDNSSWWKELGA
+642 
-654 VADCKNKAYD
+654 
-664 ADGNV
+664 
-669 VTFSGSSSGTG
+669 SGSSSGTG

-791 VYGSGSTET
+791 VYGSESSSGTTETTEIWVQKVNVSRIHLWNSGGSTDLT
-800 LKITTKDLG
+800 LTDLSTTTYGGDEFYRITPTIIGDYTNIGWDKNDSWQTASERTTSSALG
-809 NNYYQ
+809 NAYW
-814 IDLPRKYTTIIVNDG
+814 D
-829 SNQTGNIAISTD
+829 TGALAHSGVAKST
-841 ISGKIIYA
+841 S
-849 NKDVSAF
+849 
-856 SATDNQSYKSSYDDN
+856 
-871 YWHIVVKNNS
+871 
-881 NWSNL
+881 
-886 NAYVFYQSGG
+886 
-896 TTYKVA
+896 
-902 NWPGTSIKSNSTFDD
+902 
-917 PNGGG
+917 GG
-922 SSGEHAKFEYSGDDD
+922 SSGEHARFEYSGDDD
-937 LWVFIDGELVLDL
+937 LWVFIDGQLVLDL
-950 GGAHMPTTGSIDFGY
+950 GGAHMPTTGSIDFGFE
-965 QPGQIK
+965 PGKIK

-979 QANGGSGTTDTK
+979 QANGGESGTTDTK
-991 KDGASVETVFNFDN
+991 KDGARDEKVFNFDN
-1005 TDPSLRHE
+1005 KDPSVRHE

-1041 RIDKTVDVSDVNSG
+1041 RIDKTVDVSDVNDG
-1055 LKDAAKAVDKFKFA
+1055 LKDAAKTADNFTFT
-1069 TSQGD
+1069 TSQ
-1074 SLKAEDTFGDGKG
+1074 SNTPKAQDTFGNGKG
-1087 VLYNASEK
+1087 VLYSASDK
-1095 GLTVGENM
+1095 TLTANESM
-1103 TIAETYSGA
+1103 TIAETYSGK
-1112 LNYTTESFV
+1112 LKYTTESFV
-1121 EDINAQQQITSTGNN
+1121 EDVNAQQQIDSTDNN
-1136 ESLSFNYINAKNQ
+1136 QNLNFTYINAKGSV
-1149 TDINTSLSAHFTN
+1149 DINTSLSAHFTN

-1173 KLVDENGASI
+1173 KLVDENGNPI

-1206 YPVTYKLYDNNDND
+1206 YPVTYKLYDANKND

-1240 AGYKAKFEGIP
+1240 AGYKAEFKGIP

-1264 PGYSFLSSTG
+1264 PGYSFISSTG

-1337 PSGDYTTV
+1337 PTGDYTTV
-1345 YSDSVTTASSGNV
+1345 YSDSVSTASSGNV

-1433 AVPTFNNS
+1433 AVPTFNNL

-1453 QGENGN
+1453 QDENGN
-1459 ALAGAEFTLYTDS
+1459 PISGAEFTLYIDS
-1472 ACEIKATI
+1472 ACEKQATI

-1495 SAQRTGLVT
+1495 SAQTTGLVT

-1510 EPGASGDVKATYY
+1510 EPSVSGNVKAATYY

-1536 TGTFRIDI
+1536 TGKFRIDI

-1577 KAGGVGVTMLYVLGV
+1577 KAGGVGVTMLYVLGA

>member
-1 MLVLPLEVN
+1 
-10 LRLSGVE
+10 
-17 HFLFL
+17 
-22 NRILMVF
+22 MVF

-66 MAFILLLSAFV
+66 MAVILLLSAFV

-125 QVSGGLYKTKTSGFS
+125 KVRDKVSGGLYKTKTSGFS
-140 GDTITVEYSYSI
+140 GDTITVEYSYGI

-173 EGATNLNGAWP
+173 GGATNLNGAWP
-184 GMSMTKFDD
+184 GMSMTKFGD

-208 FNDNSNKTDDLT
+208 FNDNSNKTGDLT
-220 IDKTNNVYDNGWTAY
+220 IDKTNNVYNDGWTAY

-256 AANAIYMDESG
+256 AANTIYMDESG
-267 NVQWSRYD
+267 SVQWSRYD
-275 HSQSDPYTKT
+275 HSKSKPYMDTT
-285 AGEDVVEVK
+285 GEDVVEVK
-294 LYAPDWGDQAHVMY
+294 LYAPDWGNQAHVMY
-308 DLNDPMANVGVEKT
+308 DLNDPMANVGENYT

-334 NYFILKVPLNSVFKF
+334 NYFVLKVPLNSVFKF

-358 NDLTVPSNYADL
+358 NDLTVPSDYANL

-380 EAKGLSSD
+380 DAKGLSSD

-398 FSGNVIGVDAMYF
+398 FPENVIGVDAMYF
-411 DYLSNNERSQ
+411 DYLSDNERTS
-421 GWRNGLND
+421 GWRQNLND
-429 DAASDAK
+429 ENYTD
-436 PNAYREQFSNFND
+436 NYRKQFSNFNS
-449 LIKAQ
+449 LIKQVAL
-454 ADNDVSW
+454 DDTSW
-461 RYPML
+461 RYPMF
-466 FGDDYNSDFYIYNY
+466 FGDDYNAQFYIDTY
-480 WNSLQQNADRAIN
+480 WGNIGSRYGSTQ
-493 GDTAKQ
+493 G
-499 YFYSVNNSGGLS
+499 YFQAVNNANYLNSQWMGEWKSPSGDS
-511 GYYNPK
+511 
-517 GMTDAERARSVQGLV
+517 ERSRSVQGLV
-532 SNSLNSGQLTVGTNG
+532 NGSLNSGNLTVGTNA

-559 NNAGEQQTN
+559 NNAGGTGGGETQLQIKTESLGKYSNYDYYKITLPRKYTKIIINNNNGSQTN
-568 KRLPTSD
+568 NLSISTDISGKIVYAKSGQ
-575 EIWIEK
+575 
-581 TNNIRVHTY
+581 NNFY
-590 GGDGFS
+590 GGRSECPSSSYDDNYWYIVVENEANWTDVYAHYWKSDSDSTGTSFPGV
-596 AWNIVPDGIQG
+596 NIKGNYTYPD
-607 THYGLASASE
+607 
-617 TPDGKEYYVFS
+617 PD
-628 STYSGLGT
+628 SG
-636 TIGIGR
+636 
-642 TDNSSWWKELGA
+642 S
-654 VADCKNKAYD
+654 
-664 ADGNV
+664 
-669 VTFSGSSSGTG
+669 SGSSSGTG

-688 KFPFVATKDAST
+688 KFPFVATKDATT

-707 NSAGAQ
+707 DSTNAT
-713 DNVYFDWSN
+713 DNVYFNWDN
-722 GEPTQVNYGAGTSYG
+722 GVPTQVNYGTGTGYG
-737 VKNRLN
+737 VNNK
-743 GDYGIFPFNNG
+743 GKSTYGIFPFNNK
-754 SSSAHC
+754 SDSA
-760 DGVGG
+760 
-765 TDANGKMRDYGFGIK
+765 RDYGFGIK

-791 VYGSGSTET
+791 VYGSESSSGTTETTEIWVQKANVSRIHLWNSGGSTDLT
-800 LKITTKDLG
+800 LTDLSTTTYGGDEFYRITPTIIGDYTNIGWDKNDSWQKASERTTSSALG
-809 NNYYQ
+809 NAYW
-814 IDLPRKYTTIIVNDG
+814 D
-829 SNQTGNIAISTD
+829 TGALAHSGVAKST
-841 ISGKIIYA
+841 S
-849 NKDVSAF
+849 
-856 SATDNQSYKSSYDDN
+856 
-871 YWHIVVKNNS
+871 
-881 NWSNL
+881 
-886 NAYVFYQSGG
+886 
-896 TTYKVA
+896 
-902 NWPGTSIKSNSTFDD
+902 
-917 PNGGG
+917 GG

-937 LWVFIDGELVLDL
+937 LWVFIDGQLVLDL
-950 GGAHMPTTGSIDFGY
+950 GGAHMPTTGSIDFGFE
-965 QPGQIK
+965 PGKIK

-979 QANGGSGTTDTK
+979 QANGGESGTTDTPQNGNK
-991 KDGASVETVFNFDN
+991 VETVFNFNNQD
-1005 TDPSLRHE
+1005 TSVRHE
-1013 MVVYYMERGM
+1013 MVVYYMERGT

-1041 RIDKTVDVSDVNSG
+1041 RIDKTVDVSDVNDG
-1055 LKDAAKAVDKFKFA
+1055 LKDVAKIADDFTFT
-1069 TSQGD
+1069 TSQSTTSQSITQKAQD
-1074 SLKAEDTFGDGKG
+1074 SFGNGEG

-1095 GLTVGENM
+1095 DLTVNEDM
-1103 TIAETYSGA
+1103 TIAETYSGN
-1112 LNYTTESFV
+1112 LNYTTTSFV
-1121 EDINAQQQITSTGNN
+1121 EDINAQQQIDSTGNN
-1136 ESLSFNYINAKNQ
+1136 QNLNFKYINAKGSV
-1149 TDINTSLSAHFTN
+1149 DINTSLSAHFTN

-1173 KLVDENGASI
+1173 KLVDENDDPI

-1240 AGYKAKFEGIP
+1240 AGYKAEFKGIP

-1264 PGYSFLSSTG
+1264 PGYSFISSTG

-1318 TGTDF
+1318 SGSDF

-1331 CDNNNV
+1331 CDNNKV
-1337 PSGDYTTV
+1337 PLGDYTTV
-1345 YSDSVTTASSGNV
+1345 YSGSVSKASSGNV

-1373 SIRESLSAGVST
+1373 SIRESLSAGVSA

-1408 NLTVDIAYFKNYDST
+1408 NLTVDIDYYKNYDST
-1423 SHSVSNKIAE
+1423 SHNVSNKIAE

-1453 QGENGN
+1453 QDENGN
-1459 ALAGAEFTLYTDS
+1459 PISGAEFKLYTDS
-1472 ACEIKATI
+1472 ACEKQATI

-1495 SAQRTGLVT
+1495 SAQTTGLVT

-1510 EPGASGDVKATYY
+1510 EPSVSGNVKATYY

-1558 LSKSGSD
+1558 LSTSGSD

-1577 KAGGVGVTMLYVLGV
+1577 KAGGVGVTMLYVLGA

>member
-1 MLVLPLEVN
+1 MVL
-10 LRLSGVE
+10 
-17 HFLFL
+17 
-22 NRILMVF
+22 

-66 MAFILLLSAFV
+66 MAVILLLSAFV
-77 PTFASTVEAGAASNS
+77 PTFASTVEAGAASN

-125 QVSGGLYKTKTSGFS
+125 QVSGGLYKTNPSVFS

-173 EGATNLNGAWP
+173 GGATNLNGAWP

-208 FNDNSNKTDDLT
+208 LNDNSNKTDDLT
-220 IDKTNNVYDNGWTAY
+220 IDKTKNVYDNGWTAY
-235 NAADWTK
+235 SAADWTK

-480 WNSLQQNADRAIN
+480 WNSLQQNADRAIY
-493 GDTAKQ
+493 GETAKQ
-499 YFYSVNNSGGLS
+499 YFYSVNSSGGL
-511 GYYNPK
+511 GGGKNQD
-517 GMTDAERARSVQGLV
+517 GTRDRSVQGLV
-532 SNSLNSGQLTVGTNG
+532 SSSLNSGNLTVGSNG

-559 NNAGEQQTN
+559 NNAGGAGSTGGTGGGETQ
-568 KRLPTSD
+568 KKL
-575 EIWIEK
+575 IK
-581 TNNIRVHTY
+581 TEVEGNFIRVSLPKEYFNDSTSVSIKHTSTTITLSAMADTVY
-590 GGDGFS
+590 QPGGSYTGGDTPSWGAS
-596 AWNIVPDGIQG
+596 GSDDNYYYIVINKYPPGTGAIWNDITLTINSHDILVSKATSYDP
-607 THYGLASASE
+607 E
-617 TPDGKEYYVFS
+617 TFAEVS
-628 STYSGLGT
+628 S
-636 TIGIGR
+636 
-642 TDNSSWWKELGA
+642 
-654 VADCKNKAYD
+654 
-664 ADGNV
+664 
-669 VTFSGSSSGTG
+669 SGSSSGTG

-713 DNVYFDWSN
+713 DNVYFNWSAD
-722 GEPTQVNYGAGTSYG
+722 GQPTQVNYGAGTNYG

-754 SSSAHC
+754 SSSAQC

-765 TDANGKMRDYGFGIK
+765 TDANGKKRDYGFGIK

-791 VYGSGSTET
+791 IYGSESSSGTTET
-800 LKITTKDLG
+800 TEIWVQKANVTRIHLWNSGSSTDLTLTDLSTTTYDGHEFYRITPTIIGDYTNIGWDNKSYWQSASEKTTSSALG
-809 NNYYQ
+809 NAYW
-814 IDLPRKYTTIIVNDG
+814 D
-829 SNQTGNIAISTD
+829 TGNQAYSGVAKST
-841 ISGKIIYA
+841 S
-849 NKDVSAF
+849 
-856 SATDNQSYKSSYDDN
+856 
-871 YWHIVVKNNS
+871 
-881 NWSNL
+881 
-886 NAYVFYQSGG
+886 
-896 TTYKVA
+896 
-902 NWPGTSIKSNSTFDD
+902 
-917 PNGGG
+917 GG

-1023 NDSNLKV
+1023 NNSNLKV

-1206 YPVTYKLYDNNDND
+1206 YPVTYKLYDDKNNG

-1240 AGYKAKFEGIP
+1240 AGYKAEFEGIP

-1256 QISEEGLL
+1256 KISEEGLL
-1264 PGYSFLSSTG
+1264 PGYSFIGSTG

-1345 YSDSVTTASSGNV
+1345 YSDSVSTASSGNV

-1373 SIRESLSAGVST
+1373 SIRESLSAGVSA

-1510 EPGASGDVKATYY
+1510 EPGVSGDVKATYY

-1577 KAGGVGVTMLYVLGV
+1577 KAGGVGVTMLYVLGA

>member
-1 MLVLPLEVN
+1 MVL
-10 LRLSGVE
+10 
-17 HFLFL
+17 
-22 NRILMVF
+22 

-66 MAFILLLSAFV
+66 IAVILLLSVFV
-77 PTFASTVEAGAASNS
+77 PTFASTVEAGAASN

-125 QVSGGLYKTKTSGFS
+125 QVRDQVSGGLYKTNPSVFS

-173 EGATNLNGAWP
+173 GGATNLNGAWP

-251 SRAND
+251 SRANN
-256 AANAIYMDESG
+256 AANTIYMDESG

-275 HSQSDPYTKT
+275 HSQSDPYTMT
-285 AGEDVVEVK
+285 SGENVVEVK
-294 LYAPDWGDQAHVMY
+294 LYAPDWGNQAHVMY
-308 DLNDPMANVGVEKT
+308 DLNDPMANVGKNYT

-480 WNSLQQNADRAIN
+480 WNSLQQNADRAIY
-493 GDTAKQ
+493 GETAKQ
-499 YFYSVNNSGGLS
+499 YFYSVNSSGGL
-511 GYYNPK
+511 GGGWNQD
-517 GMTDAERARSVQGLV
+517 GTRDRSVQGLV
-532 SNSLNSGQLTVGTNG
+532 SSSLNSGQLTVGTNG

-559 NNAGEQQTN
+559 NNAGGTGGGETQLQIKTESLGKYSNYDYYKITLPRKYTKIIINNNNNGSQTN
-568 KRLPTSD
+568 NLSISTDISGKIVYAKSGQ
-575 EIWIEK
+575 
-581 TNNIRVHTY
+581 NNFY
-590 GGDGFS
+590 GGRSECPSSSYDDNYWYIVVENEANWTDVYAHYWKSDSDSTGTSFPGV
-596 AWNIVPDGIQG
+596 NIKGNYTYPD
-607 THYGLASASE
+607 
-617 TPDGKEYYVFS
+617 PD
-628 STYSGLGT
+628 SG
-636 TIGIGR
+636 
-642 TDNSSWWKELGA
+642 S
-654 VADCKNKAYD
+654 
-664 ADGNV
+664 
-669 VTFSGSSSGTG
+669 SGSSSGTG

-707 NSAGAQ
+707 DSTGAK
-713 DNVYFDWSN
+713 DNVYFNWSVD
-722 GEPTQVNYGAGTSYG
+722 GQPTQVNYGAGTSYG

-743 GDYGIFPFNNG
+743 GDYGFFPFNNG
-754 SSSAHC
+754 NGTDNC
-760 DGVGG
+760 NGVGG
-765 TDANGKMRDYGFGIK
+765 TDANGKKRDYGFGIK

-791 VYGSGSTET
+791 IYGSESSSGTTET
-800 LKITTKDLG
+800 TEIWVQKANVTRIHLWNSGSSTDLTLTDLSTTTYDGHEFYRITPTIIGDYTNIGWDKNSSWQSASERTTSSALG
-809 NNYYQ
+809 NAYW
-814 IDLPRKYTTIIVNDG
+814 D
-829 SNQTGNIAISTD
+829 TGNQAYSGVAKST
-841 ISGKIIYA
+841 S
-849 NKDVSAF
+849 
-856 SATDNQSYKSSYDDN
+856 
-871 YWHIVVKNNS
+871 
-881 NWSNL
+881 
-886 NAYVFYQSGG
+886 
-896 TTYKVA
+896 
-902 NWPGTSIKSNSTFDD
+902 
-917 PNGGG
+917 GG

-1206 YPVTYKLYDNNDND
+1206 YPVTYKLYDDKNNG

-1240 AGYKAKFEGIP
+1240 AGYKAEFEGIP

-1264 PGYSFLSSTG
+1264 PGYSFIGSTG

-1345 YSDSVTTASSGNV
+1345 YSDSVSTASSGKV

-1373 SIRESLSAGVST
+1373 SIRESLSAGVSA

-1408 NLTVDIAYFKNYDST
+1408 NLTVDIAYFKKYDST

-1495 SAQRTGLVT
+1495 SAQTTGLVT

-1510 EPGASGDVKATYY
+1510 EPGVSGDVKATYY

-1536 TGTFRIDI
+1536 TGTFRFDI
-1544 ATDGTYKIYYNNEE
+1544 LTNGTYKIYYNNEE

-1577 KAGGVGVTMLYVLGV
+1577 KAGGVGVTMLYVLGA

>member
-1 MLVLPLEVN
+1 
-10 LRLSGVE
+10 
-17 HFLFL
+17 
-22 NRILMVF
+22 
-29 YQNSRKNSGKITKK
+29 
-43 GEMFKMTRKARSH
+43 MFKMTRKARSH

-66 MAFILLLSAFV
+66 MAVILLLSAFV

-125 QVSGGLYKTKTSGFS
+125 QVSGGLYKTNTSGFS
-140 GDTITVEYSYSI
+140 DDTITVEYSYSI

-159 FYKGSYTYAYFWKN
+159 FYKGSYTYAYFWQDG
-173 EGATNLNGAWP
+173 GATNLNGAWP

-208 FNDNSNKTDDLT
+208 FNDNSNKTGDLT
-220 IDKTNNVYDNGWTAY
+220 IDKTKNVYDNGWTEY

-251 SRAND
+251 SRANN
-256 AANAIYMDESG
+256 AANTIYMDESG

-275 HSQSDPYTKT
+275 HSKSDPYTMT
-285 AGEDVVEVK
+285 TGEDVVEVK
-294 LYAPDWGDQAHVMY
+294 LYAPDWGNQAHVMY
-308 DLNDPMANVGVEKT
+308 DLNDPMANVGENYT

-334 NYFILKVPLNSVFKF
+334 NYFVLEVPLNSVFKF

-358 NDLTVPSNYADL
+358 NDLTVPSDYANL

-388 DKADFAVSDS
+388 DKADFAVPDS
-398 FSGNVIGVDAMYF
+398 FPENVIGVDAMYF

-429 DAASDAK
+429 DAPSDNN
-436 PNAYREQFSNFND
+436 PNPYRQQFSNFND
-449 LIKAQ
+449 LIKVQ
-454 ADNDVSW
+454 ADRDVSW
-461 RYPML
+461 RYPMF
-466 FGDDYNSDFYIYNY
+466 FGDDYNGSFYINGY
-480 WNSLQQNADRAIN
+480 WNSLQQNADRAIS

-499 YFYSVNNSGGLS
+499 YFYSVNSSGGLV
-511 GYYNPK
+511 GDWNQN
-517 GMTDAERARSVQGLV
+517 GTRDRSVQGLV
-532 SNSLNSGQLTVGTNG
+532 SNSLSSGQLTVGSNG

-559 NNAGEQQTN
+559 NNAGGTGGGETQ
-568 KRLPTSD
+568 KKL
-575 EIWIEK
+575 IK
-581 TNNIRVHTY
+581 TEVEGNFIRVSLPKEYFNDSTSVSIKY
-590 GGDGFS
+590 TDTTITLSALSGTVYQPGGSYTGGDTPSWGAS
-596 AWNIVPDGIQG
+596 GSDDNYYYIVINKNSPSKS
-607 THYGLASASE
+607 LWSE
-617 TPDGKEYYVFS
+617 IT
-628 STYSGLGT
+628 L
-636 TIGIGR
+636 TI
-642 TDNSSWWKELGA
+642 NSKDILVS
-654 VADCKNKAYD
+654 KATSYD
-664 ADGNV
+664 PE
-669 VTFSGSSSGTG
+669 TFAEATSSGSSSGTG

-707 NSAGAQ
+707 DSTGAQ
-713 DNVYFDWSN
+713 DNVYFDWSAD
-722 GEPTQVNYGAGTSYG
+722 GQPTQVNYGAGTSYG
-737 VKNRLN
+737 IKNRLN
-743 GDYGIFPFNNG
+743 DDYGIFPFNNG
-754 SSSAHC
+754 NGTANC
-760 DGVGG
+760 NGYGG
-765 TDANGKMRDYGFGIK
+765 TDANGKKRDYGFGIK

-800 LKITTKDLG
+800 LKITTTGLG
-809 NNYYQ
+809 NSYYQ

-829 SNQTGNIAISTD
+829 SNQTKDIAISTD
-841 ISGKIIYA
+841 ISGKIIFA
-849 NKDVSAF
+849 NKDESAF
-856 SATDNQSYKSSYDDN
+856 YATDNQSYKSSYDDN
-871 YWHIVVKNNS
+871 YWHIVVKNNN

-886 NAYVFYQSGG
+886 NAYVFYQSGS

-902 NWPGTSIKSNSTFDD
+902 DWPGTSIKSNSTFDD

-922 SSGEHAKFEYSGDDD
+922 SSGDHAMFEYSGDDD
-937 LWVFIDGELVLDL
+937 LWVFIDGQLVLDL
-950 GGAHMPTTGSIDFGY
+950 GGAHMPTTGSIDFGFK
-965 QPGQIK
+965 PGEIK

-979 QANGGSGTTDTK
+979 QANGGEGGTTDTPQNGNK
-991 KDGASVETVFNFDN
+991 VETVFNFDN
-1005 TDPSLRHE
+1005 KDPSVRHE

-1055 LKDAAKAVDKFKFA
+1055 LKDAAKAADNFTFR
-1069 TSQGD
+1069 TSQSGTQ
-1074 SLKAEDTFGDGKG
+1074 KAVDTFGDGKG

-1112 LNYTTESFV
+1112 LKYTTESYV
-1121 EDINAQQQITSTGNN
+1121 EDINAQQQISSTYDNG
-1136 ESLSFNYINAKNQ
+1136 SLSFNYINAKNQ

-1162 KTVTQ
+1162 KTVTK
-1167 PLTVTK
+1167 PLTVK
-1173 KLVDENGASI
+1173 KNLVDKNSAAI
-1183 TDSNIDFNFIIGVD
+1183 TDSNIDFNFVIGVSLD
-1197 LAGSNNYTS
+1197 GSENYS
-1206 YPVTYKLYDNNDND
+1206 QYPLTYRLYDKNGNA
-1220 VLNSDGINLYTAET
+1220 VLNSDGINLYTAT
-1234 GRFKLK
+1234 DGKFQLK
-1240 AGYKAKFEGIP
+1240 ADYYAVFEGIP
-1251 EGATY
+1251 EGAKYRIT
-1256 QISEEGLL
+1256 EESLL
-1264 PGYSFLSSTG
+1264 PGYTFESVTG
-1274 ATKQSGDY
+1274 ATKATGDY
-1282 CTGTIAS
+1282 CTGSIAETV
-1289 SNNAVEVTNRFIPV
+1289 NEVVVTNKFEPIE
-1303 KSYLAAFKNLDGSPY
+1303 SALSAFKNLDGTPY

-1323 TFTQTLLY
+1323 KFTQTLLY
-1331 CDNNNV
+1331 CNDTTNV
-1337 PSGDYTTV
+1337 PSSDYDKYADNV
-1345 YSDSVTTASSGNV
+1345 IDVSNGNV
-1358 TFKNVTYEYTGKYIY
+1358 TFKNVQYDYVGNYFY
-1373 SIRESLSAGVST
+1373 SITESLNAGVPA

-1391 ATSTYYAQVTVG
+1391 PATYYAKVAVTK
-1403 RDTDN
+1403 DENNQLQAAITYYQDYNYTDH
-1408 NLTVDIAYFKNYDST
+1408 T
-1423 SHSVSNKIAE
+1423 VSNQITG
-1433 AVPTFNNS
+1433 VPTFNNT

-1453 QGENGN
+1453 QDENGN
-1459 ALAGAEFTLYTDS
+1459 PISGAEFKLYTDS
-1472 ACEIKATI
+1472 ACEKQATI

-1495 SAQRTGLVT
+1495 SAQTTGLVT

-1510 EPGASGDVKATYY
+1510 EPGVSGDVKATYY

-1577 KAGGVGVTMLYVLGV
+1577 TAGGIGVTMLYVLGA

>member
-1 MLVLPLEVN
+1 M
-10 LRLSGVE
+10 
-17 HFLFL
+17 
-22 NRILMVF
+22 
-29 YQNSRKNSGKITKK
+29 
-43 GEMFKMTRKARSH
+43 
-56 DVLGKLSAFS
+56 LGKLSAFS
-66 MAFILLLSAFV
+66 IAVILLLSAFV
-77 PTFASTVEAGAASNS
+77 PTFASTVEAGAASN

-114 GRVKINGSSID
+114 GRVKVNGSPIEKPIEKE
-125 QVSGGLYKTKTSGFS
+125 SGGLYKTKTSGFT

-152 PNQANRL
+152 PNQENRL

-208 FNDNSNKTDDLT
+208 FNDNSNKTGDLT
-220 IDKTNNVYDNGWTAY
+220 IDKTNNVYNDGWTAY

-256 AANAIYMDESG
+256 AANTIYMDESG
-267 NVQWSRYD
+267 SVQWSRYD
-275 HSQSDPYTKT
+275 HSKSKPYMDTT
-285 AGEDVVEVK
+285 GENVVEVK
-294 LYAPDWGDQAHVMY
+294 LYAPDWGNQAHVMY
-308 DLNDPMANVGVEKT
+308 DLNDPMANVGENYT
-322 GTGTVT
+322 RTGTVT

-334 NYFILKVPLNSVFKF
+334 NYFVLEVPLNSVFKF

-466 FGDDYNSDFYIYNY
+466 FGDDYNSGFYIYNY
-480 WNSLQQNADRAIN
+480 WNSLQQNADRAIS

-511 GYYNPK
+511 GKYNPE

-532 SNSLNSGQLTVGTNG
+532 SNSLNSGQLTVGSNG

-559 NNAGEQQTN
+559 NNAGGTGGGETQ
-568 KRLPTSD
+568 KKL
-575 EIWIEK
+575 IK
-581 TNNIRVHTY
+581 TEVEGNFIRVSLPKEYFNDSTSVSIKY
-590 GGDGFS
+590 TSTTITLSALSGTVYQPGGSYTGGDTPSWGAS
-596 AWNIVPDGIQG
+596 GSDDNYYYIVINKYPPGSSS
-607 THYGLASASE
+607 LWSE
-617 TPDGKEYYVFS
+617 IT
-628 STYSGLGT
+628 L
-636 TIGIGR
+636 TI
-642 TDNSSWWKELGA
+642 NSKDILVS
-654 VADCKNKAYD
+654 KATSYD
-664 ADGNV
+664 PE
-669 VTFSGSSSGTG
+669 TFAEATSSGSSSGTG

-707 NSAGAQ
+707 DSTGAK

-743 GDYGIFPFNNG
+743 DDYGIFPFNNG

-791 VYGSGSTET
+791 VYGSGSTVT
-800 LKITTKDLG
+800 PPSVPDD
-809 NNYYQ
+809 Q
-814 IDLPRKYTTIIVNDG
+814 VWV
-829 SNQTGNIAISTD
+829 QTGIWRFDSWGNSQKNLDDTAL
-841 ISGKIIYA
+841 A
-849 NKDVSAF
+849 QL
-856 SATDNQSYKSSYDDN
+856 ATTT
-871 YWHIVVKNNS
+871 
-881 NWSNL
+881 
-886 NAYVFYQSGG
+886 YQG
-896 TTYKVA
+896 TTFYIINKSDINNNTNMGFHSDGENNKWYGNLSYGKAYYK
-902 NWPGTSIKSNSTFDD
+902 NGTEVGAS
-917 PNGGG
+917 
-922 SSGEHAKFEYSGDDD
+922 SSGEHAMFEYSGDDD
-937 LWVFIDGELVLDL
+937 LWVFIDGQLVLDL
-950 GGAHMPTTGSIDFGY
+950 GGAHMPTTGSIDFGFE
-965 QPGQIK
+965 PGKIK

-979 QANGGSGTTDTK
+979 QANGGESGTTDTK
-991 KDGASVETVFNFDN
+991 KDGARDEKVFNFDN
-1005 TDPSLRHE
+1005 KDPSVRHE

-1041 RIDKTVDVSDVNSG
+1041 RIDKTVDVSDVNDG
-1055 LKDAAKAVDKFKFA
+1055 LKDAAKTADNFTFA
-1069 TSQGD
+1069 TSQ
-1074 SLKAEDTFGDGKG
+1074 SSTPKAQDTFGNGEG
-1087 VLYNASEK
+1087 VLYNASDK
-1095 GLTVGENM
+1095 TLTANESM
-1103 TIAETYSGA
+1103 TIAETYSGN
-1112 LNYTTESFV
+1112 LNYTTTSFV
-1121 EDINAQQQITSTGNN
+1121 EDINAQQQIESKDNN
-1136 ESLSFNYINAKNQ
+1136 QKLNFKYINAKGSV
-1149 TDINTSLSAHFTN
+1149 DINTSLSAHFTN

-1173 KLVDENGASI
+1173 KLVDENDDPI

-1264 PGYSFLSSTG
+1264 PGYSFISSTG

-1289 SNNAVEVTNRFIPV
+1289 STNAVEVTNRFIPV
-1303 KSYLAAFKNLDGSPY
+1303 KSYLAAFKKLDGSPY

-1345 YSDSVTTASSGNV
+1345 YSESVSTASSGNV

-1373 SIRESLSAGVST
+1373 SIRESLSAGVSA

-1408 NLTVDIAYFKNYDST
+1408 NLTVDIDYYKDYNST
-1423 SHSVSNKIAE
+1423 SHNVSNKIAE
-1433 AVPTFNNS
+1433 DVPTFNNL

-1453 QGENGN
+1453 QDENGN
-1459 ALAGAEFTLYTDS
+1459 PISGAEFTLYIDS
-1472 ACEIKATI
+1472 ACEKQATI

-1495 SAQRTGLVT
+1495 SAQTTGLVT

-1510 EPGASGDVKATYY
+1510 EPSVSGDVKATYY

-1536 TGTFRIDI
+1536 TGTFKIEI
-1544 ATDGTYKIYYNNEE
+1544 AADGTYKIYYDNSE
-1558 LSKSGSD
+1558 LNQIDKT
-1565 YVVGNIKQPELP
+1565 YVVKNIKQPELP
-1577 KAGGVGVTMLYVLGV
+1577 LAGGVGVTMFYVLGALAVV
-1592 IAVIGAGTA
+1592 IAGTA
-1601 FILYRKRINLLAL
+1601 FILYKKRINVIAL
-1614 AKQLIKRK
+1614 AAQLIHRK

>member
-1 MLVLPLEVN
+1 
-10 LRLSGVE
+10 
-17 HFLFL
+17 
-22 NRILMVF
+22 
-29 YQNSRKNSGKITKK
+29 
-43 GEMFKMTRKARSH
+43 MFKMTRKARSH

-66 MAFILLLSAFV
+66 MAVILLLSAFV
-77 PTFASTVEAGAASNS
+77 PTFASTVEAGAASN

-114 GRVKINGSSID
+114 GRVKVNGSSID
-125 QVSGGLYKTKTSGFS
+125 QVSGGLYKTKTSGFT

-251 SRAND
+251 SRANN
-256 AANAIYMDESG
+256 AANTIYMDESG
-267 NVQWSRYD
+267 SVQWSRYD
-275 HSQSDPYTKT
+275 HSKSDPYTMT
-285 AGEDVVEVK
+285 SGEDVVEVK

-308 DLNDPMANVGVEKT
+308 DLNDPMANVGENYT

-334 NYFILKVPLNSVFKF
+334 NYFVLKVPLNSVFKF

-358 NDLTVPSNYADL
+358 NDLTVPSDYANL

-436 PNAYREQFSNFND
+436 PNPYRQQFSNFND

-454 ADNDVSW
+454 ADSDVSW
-461 RYPML
+461 RYPMF
-466 FGDDYNSDFYIYNY
+466 FGDDYNSDFYIYDY
-480 WNSLQQNADRAIN
+480 WNSLQQNADRAIY
-493 GDTAKQ
+493 GATAKQ
-499 YFYSVNNSGGLS
+499 YFYSVNSSGGL
-511 GYYNPK
+511 GGDWNQD
-517 GMTDAERARSVQGLV
+517 GTRDRSVQGLV

-559 NNAGEQQTN
+559 NNAGGTGGGETQ
-568 KRLPTSD
+568 KKL
-575 EIWIEK
+575 IK
-581 TNNIRVHTY
+581 TEVEDNFIRVSLPKEYFNDSTSVSIKY
-590 GGDGFS
+590 TSTTITLSALSGTVYQPGGSYTGGDTPSWGAS
-596 AWNIVPDGIQG
+596 GSDDNYYYIVINKYSPSNS
-607 THYGLASASE
+607 LWSE
-617 TPDGKEYYVFS
+617 IT
-628 STYSGLGT
+628 L
-636 TIGIGR
+636 TI
-642 TDNSSWWKELGA
+642 NSKDILVS
-654 VADCKNKAYD
+654 KATSYD
-664 ADGNV
+664 PE
-669 VTFSGSSSGTG
+669 TFAEATSSGSSSGTG

-707 NSAGAQ
+707 DSTGAK
-713 DNVYFDWSN
+713 DNVYFNWSAD
-722 GEPTQVNYGAGTSYG
+722 GQPTQVNYGAGTSYG

-765 TDANGKMRDYGFGIK
+765 TDANGKKRDYGFGIK

-791 VYGSGSTET
+791 IYGSESSSGTTETTEIWVQKVNVSRIHLWNSGGSTDLT
-800 LKITTKDLG
+800 LTDLSTTTYGGDEFYRIT
-809 NNYYQ
+809 
-814 IDLPRKYTTIIVNDG
+814 PTIIGDY
-829 SNQTGNIAISTD
+829 TNIGWD
-841 ISGKIIYA
+841 
-849 NKDVSAF
+849 
-856 SATDNQSYKSSYDDN
+856 
-871 YWHIVVKNNS
+871 KNNS
-881 NWSNL
+881 WQTASERTTSSAL
-886 NAYVFYQSGG
+886 GNAYWDTGALAHSG
-896 TTYKVA
+896 VA
-902 NWPGTSIKSNSTFDD
+902 KSTS
-917 PNGGG
+917 GG

-937 LWVFIDGELVLDL
+937 LWVFIDGQLVLDL
-950 GGAHMPTTGSIDFGY
+950 GGAHMPTTGSIDFGFE
-965 QPGQIK
+965 PGKIK

-979 QANGGSGTTDTK
+979 QANGGESGTTDTK
-991 KDGASVETVFNFDN
+991 KDGARDEKVFNFDN
-1005 TDPSLRHE
+1005 TDPSVRHE

-1041 RIDKTVDVSDVNSG
+1041 RIDKTVDVSDVNDG
-1055 LKDAAKAVDKFKFA
+1055 LKDAAKTADNFTFT
-1069 TSQGD
+1069 TSQ
-1074 SLKAEDTFGDGKG
+1074 SNTPKAQDTFGNGKG
-1087 VLYNASEK
+1087 VLYNASDK
-1095 GLTVGENM
+1095 TLTANESM
-1103 TIAETYSGA
+1103 TIAETYSGN
-1112 LNYTTESFV
+1112 LNYTTTSFV
-1121 EDINAQQQITSTGNN
+1121 EDINAQQQIDSTGNN
-1136 ESLSFNYINAKNQ
+1136 QNLNFKYINAKGSV
-1149 TDINTSLSAHFTN
+1149 DINTSLSAHFTN

-1173 KLVDENGASI
+1173 TLVDENGNPI

-1206 YPVTYKLYDNNDND
+1206 YPVTYKLYDNNNND

-1240 AGYKAKFEGIP
+1240 AGYKAEFKGIP

-1345 YSDSVTTASSGNV
+1345 YSDSVSTASSGNV

-1373 SIRESLSAGVST
+1373 SIRESLSAGVSA

-1453 QGENGN
+1453 QDENGN
-1459 ALAGAEFTLYTDS
+1459 PISGAEFTLYTDS
-1472 ACEIKATI
+1472 ACEKQATI

-1495 SAQRTGLVT
+1495 SAQTTGLVT

-1510 EPGASGDVKATYY
+1510 EPGVSGDVKATYY

-1544 ATDGTYKIYYNNEE
+1544 LTDGTYKIYYNNEE

-1577 KAGGVGVTMLYVLGV
+1577 KAGGVGVTMLYVLGA

>member
-22 NRILMVF
+22 NRILKVF

-66 MAFILLLSAFV
+66 MAVILLLSVFV
-77 PTFASTVEAGAASNS
+77 PTFASTVEAGAASN

-114 GRVKINGSSID
+114 GRVKVNGSPIEKPIEKE
-125 QVSGGLYKTKTSGFS
+125 SGGLYKTKTSGFT

-152 PNQANRL
+152 PNQENRL
-159 FYKGSYTYAYFWKN
+159 FYKGSYTYAYFWQDG
-173 EGATNLNGAWP
+173 GASNLNGPWP

-220 IDKTNNVYDNGWTAY
+220 IDKTKNVYDNGWKAY

-256 AANAIYMDESG
+256 AANTIYMDESG
-267 NVQWSRYD
+267 SVQWSRYD
-275 HSQSDPYTKT
+275 HSKSKPYMDTT
-285 AGEDVVEVK
+285 GEDVVEVK
-294 LYAPDWGDQAHVMY
+294 LYAPDWGNQAHVMY
-308 DLNDPMANVGVEKT
+308 DLNDPMANVGENYT

-334 NYFILKVPLNSVFKF
+334 NYFVLKVPLNSVFKF

-358 NDLTVPSNYADL
+358 NDLTVPSDYANL

-398 FSGNVIGVDAMYF
+398 FPENVIGVDAMYF

-436 PNAYREQFSNFND
+436 PNPYRQQFSNFND

-454 ADNDVSW
+454 ADSDVSW
-461 RYPML
+461 RYPMF
-466 FGDDYNSDFYIYNY
+466 FGDDYNSNFYIYDY
-480 WNSLQQNADRAIN
+480 WNSLQQNADRAIY
-493 GDTAKQ
+493 GETAKQ
-499 YFYSVNNSGGLS
+499 YFYSVNSSGGL
-511 GYYNPK
+511 GGGWNQD
-517 GMTDAERARSVQGLV
+517 GTRNRSVQGLV

-559 NNAGEQQTN
+559 NNAGGGQTTVTDTIKAETSGN
-568 KRLPTSD
+568 FVQVTIPKGYTCTDNTSIDIMYSSAGNGLSLINISGKILQPGKSYSGSCSEFGTSRSD
-575 EIWIEK
+575 E
-581 TNNIRVHTY
+581 NNYYIVINKFPAS
-590 GGDGFS
+590 GDK
-596 AWNIVPDGIQG
+596 WNDVSIVLNG
-607 THYGLASASE
+607 TELKVTDSNGSSYYYDPTTFAS
-617 TPDGKEYYVFS
+617 
-628 STYSGLGT
+628 T
-636 TIGIGR
+636 TG
-642 TDNSSWWKELGA
+642 S
-654 VADCKNKAYD
+654 
-664 ADGNV
+664 
-669 VTFSGSSSGTG
+669 SGSSSGTG

-707 NSAGAQ
+707 DSTGAQ
-713 DNVYFDWSN
+713 DNVYFNWSAD
-722 GEPTQVNYGAGTSYG
+722 GQPTQVKYGAGTSYG

-754 SSSAHC
+754 NGTENC
-760 DGVGG
+760 NGVGG
-765 TDANGKMRDYGFGIK
+765 TDANGKKRDYGFGIK

-791 VYGSGSTET
+791 VYGSGSTVT
-800 LKITTKDLG
+800 PPSVPDD
-809 NNYYQ
+809 Q
-814 IDLPRKYTTIIVNDG
+814 VWV
-829 SNQTGNIAISTD
+829 QTGIWRFDSWGNSQKNLDDTAL
-841 ISGKIIYA
+841 A
-849 NKDVSAF
+849 QL
-856 SATDNQSYKSSYDDN
+856 ATTT
-871 YWHIVVKNNS
+871 
-881 NWSNL
+881 
-886 NAYVFYQSGG
+886 YQG
-896 TTYKVA
+896 TTFYIINKSDINNNTNMGFHSDGENNKWYGNLSYGKAYYK
-902 NWPGTSIKSNSTFDD
+902 NGTEVGAS
-917 PNGGG
+917 
-922 SSGEHAKFEYSGDDD
+922 SSGEHARFEYSGDDD
-937 LWVFIDGELVLDL
+937 LWVFIDGQLVLDL
-950 GGAHMPTTGSIDFGY
+950 GGAHMPTTGSIDFGFE
-965 QPGQIK
+965 PGKIK

-979 QANGGSGTTDTK
+979 QANGGESGTTDTK
-991 KDGASVETVFNFDN
+991 KDGARDEKVFNFDN
-1005 TDPSLRHE
+1005 KDPSVRHE

-1041 RIDKTVDVSDVNSG
+1041 RIDKTVDVSDVNDG
-1055 LKDAAKAVDKFKFA
+1055 LKDAAKTADNFTFT
-1069 TSQGD
+1069 TSQ
-1074 SLKAEDTFGDGKG
+1074 SSTPKAQDTFGNGKG
-1087 VLYNASEK
+1087 VLYNASDK
-1095 GLTVGENM
+1095 KLTANESM
-1103 TIAETYSGA
+1103 TIAETYSGN
-1112 LNYTTESFV
+1112 LKYTTESFV
-1121 EDINAQQQITSTGNN
+1121 EDVNAQQQIESKDNN
-1136 ESLSFNYINAKNQ
+1136 QNLNFTYINAKGSV
-1149 TDINTSLSAHFTN
+1149 DINTSLSAHFTN

-1173 KLVDENGASI
+1173 KLVDENDNPI

-1206 YPVTYKLYDNNDND
+1206 YPVTYKLYDDKNNG

-1240 AGYKAKFEGIP
+1240 AGYKAEFEGIP

-1256 QISEEGLL
+1256 KISEEGLL
-1264 PGYSFLSSTG
+1264 PGYSFISSTG

-1345 YSDSVTTASSGNV
+1345 YSDSVSTASSGNV

-1373 SIRESLSAGVST
+1373 SIRESLSAGVSA

-1403 RDTDN
+1403 KDTNN
-1408 NLTVDIAYFKNYDST
+1408 NLTIGIDYYKNYDST
-1423 SHSVSNKIAE
+1423 SHNVSGKITE
-1433 AVPTFNNS
+1433 AVPTFNNL

-1472 ACEIKATI
+1472 ACEKQATI
-1480 ANVSKAGSGFVNPVT
+1480 ANVSKAGSDFVNPVT
-1495 SAQRTGLVT
+1495 SAQTTGSVT

-1510 EPGASGDVKATYY
+1510 EPGVSGDVKATYY

-1544 ATDGTYKIYYNNEE
+1544 LTDGTYKIYYNNKE

-1577 KAGGVGVTMLYVLGV
+1577 KAGGVGVTMLYVLGA

>member
-1 MLVLPLEVN
+1 M
-10 LRLSGVE
+10 
-17 HFLFL
+17 
-22 NRILMVF
+22 
-29 YQNSRKNSGKITKK
+29 
-43 GEMFKMTRKARSH
+43 
-56 DVLGKLSAFS
+56 
-66 MAFILLLSAFV
+66 
-77 PTFASTVEAGAASNS
+77 
-92 SYSGAIYVD
+92 
-101 FSKNSTWLAYAGT
+101 
-114 GRVKINGSSID
+114 
-125 QVSGGLYKTKTSGFS
+125 SGGLYKTNTSGFS

-220 IDKTNNVYDNGWTAY
+220 IDKTKNVYDNGWTAY

-251 SRAND
+251 SRANN
-256 AANAIYMDESG
+256 AANTIYMDESG

-275 HSQSDPYTKT
+275 HSKSDPYTMT
-285 AGEDVVEVK
+285 SGENVVEVK

-308 DLNDPMANVGVEKT
+308 DLNDPMANVGENYT
-322 GTGTVT
+322 GTGTVA
-328 VDEKTY
+328 VEERTY
-334 NYFILKVPLNSVFKF
+334 NYFVLKVPLNSVFKF

-358 NDLTVPSNYADL
+358 NDLTVPSDYANL

-398 FSGNVIGVDAMYF
+398 FPENVIGVDAMYF

-436 PNAYREQFSNFND
+436 PNPYRQQFSNFND

-454 ADNDVSW
+454 ADSDVSW
-461 RYPML
+461 RYPMF
-466 FGDDYNSDFYIYNY
+466 FGDDYNSNFYINGY
-480 WNSLQQNADRAIN
+480 WNSLQQNADRAIY
-493 GDTAKQ
+493 GETAKQ
-499 YFYSVNNSGGLS
+499 YFYSVNSSGGL
-511 GYYNPK
+511 GGGWNQD
-517 GMTDAERARSVQGLV
+517 GTRDRSVQGLV

-559 NNAGEQQTN
+559 NNAGGTGGGETQ
-568 KRLPTSD
+568 KKL
-575 EIWIEK
+575 IK
-581 TNNIRVHTY
+581 TEVEGNFIRVSLPKEYFNDSTSVSIKY
-590 GGDGFS
+590 TSTTITLSALSGTVYQPGGSYTGGDTPSWGAS
-596 AWNIVPDGIQG
+596 GSDDNYYYIVINKYSPSNS
-607 THYGLASASE
+607 LWSE
-617 TPDGKEYYVFS
+617 IT
-628 STYSGLGT
+628 L
-636 TIGIGR
+636 TI
-642 TDNSSWWKELGA
+642 NSKDILVS
-654 VADCKNKAYD
+654 KATSYD
-664 ADGNV
+664 PE
-669 VTFSGSSSGTG
+669 TFAEATSSGSSSGTG

-754 SSSAHC
+754 NGTANC

-765 TDANGKMRDYGFGIK
+765 TDANGKKRDYGFGIK

-791 VYGSGSTET
+791 VYGSESSSGTTETTEIWVQKVNVSRIHLWNSGGSTDLT
-800 LKITTKDLG
+800 LTDLSTTTYGGDEFYRIT
-809 NNYYQ
+809 
-814 IDLPRKYTTIIVNDG
+814 PTIIGDY
-829 SNQTGNIAISTD
+829 TNIGWD
-841 ISGKIIYA
+841 
-849 NKDVSAF
+849 
-856 SATDNQSYKSSYDDN
+856 
-871 YWHIVVKNNS
+871 KNNS
-881 NWSNL
+881 WQTASERTTSSAL
-886 NAYVFYQSGG
+886 GNAYWDTGALAHSGVAKS
-896 TTYKVA
+896 TT
-902 NWPGTSIKSNSTFDD
+902 S
-917 PNGGG
+917 G

-937 LWVFIDGELVLDL
+937 LWVFIDGQLVLDL
-950 GGAHMPTTGSIDFGY
+950 GGAHMPTTGSIDFGFE
-965 QPGQIK
+965 PGKIK

-979 QANGGSGTTDTK
+979 QANGGESGTTDTK
-991 KDGASVETVFNFDN
+991 KDGARDEKVFNFDN
-1005 TDPSLRHE
+1005 TDPSVRHE

-1041 RIDKTVDVSDVNSG
+1041 RIDKTVDVSDVNDG
-1055 LKDAAKAVDKFKFA
+1055 LKDAAKTADNFTFT
-1069 TSQGD
+1069 TSQ
-1074 SLKAEDTFGDGKG
+1074 SSTPKAQDTFGNGKG
-1087 VLYNASEK
+1087 VLYNASDK
-1095 GLTVGENM
+1095 KLTANESM
-1103 TIAETYSGA
+1103 TIAETYSGN
-1112 LNYTTESFV
+1112 LKYTTESFV
-1121 EDINAQQQITSTGNN
+1121 EDVNAQQQIESKDNN
-1136 ESLSFNYINAKNQ
+1136 QNLNFTYINAKGSV
-1149 TDINTSLSAHFTN
+1149 DINTSLSAHFTN

-1167 PLTVTK
+1167 PLTFTK
-1173 KLVDENGASI
+1173 KLVDENDNPI

-1206 YPVTYKLYDNNDND
+1206 YPVTYKLYDDKNNG

-1240 AGYKAKFEGIP
+1240 AGYKAEFEGIP

-1256 QISEEGLL
+1256 KISEEGLL
-1264 PGYSFLSSTG
+1264 PGYSFISSTG

-1323 TFTQTLLY
+1323 TFTQMLLY

-1345 YSDSVTTASSGNV
+1345 YSDSVSTASSGNV

-1373 SIRESLSAGVST
+1373 SIRESLSAGVSA

-1408 NLTVDIAYFKNYDST
+1408 NLTVDIDYYKNYDST
-1423 SHSVSNKIAE
+1423 SHNVSNKIAE
-1433 AVPTFNNS
+1433 AVPTFNNL

-1472 ACEIKATI
+1472 ACENQATT

-1495 SAQRTGLVT
+1495 SAQTTGLVT

-1510 EPGASGDVKATYY
+1510 EPGVSGNVKATYY

-1544 ATDGTYKIYYNNEE
+1544 LTDGTYKIYYNNEE

-1577 KAGGVGVTMLYVLGV
+1577 KAGGVGVTMLYVLGA

>member
-1 MLVLPLEVN
+1 
-10 LRLSGVE
+10 
-17 HFLFL
+17 
-22 NRILMVF
+22 MVF

-66 MAFILLLSAFV
+66 MAVILLLSVFV
-77 PTFASTVEAGAASNS
+77 PTFASTVEAGAASN

-125 QVSGGLYKTKTSGFS
+125 KVSGGLYKTKTSGFS

-220 IDKTNNVYDNGWTAY
+220 IDKTKNVYDNGWTAY

-256 AANAIYMDESG
+256 AANTIYMDESG
-267 NVQWSRYD
+267 SVQWSRYD
-275 HSQSDPYTKT
+275 HSKSKPYMDTT
-285 AGEDVVEVK
+285 GEDVVEVK
-294 LYAPDWGDQAHVMY
+294 LYAPDWGDQANVMY

-334 NYFILKVPLNSVFKF
+334 NYFVLKVPLNSVFKF

-358 NDLTVPSNYADL
+358 NDLTVPSDYANL

-398 FSGNVIGVDAMYF
+398 FPENVIGVDAMYF

-436 PNAYREQFSNFND
+436 PNPYRQQFSNFND

-454 ADNDVSW
+454 ADSDVSW
-461 RYPML
+461 RYPMF
-466 FGDDYNSDFYIYNY
+466 FGDDYNSNFYIYDY
-480 WNSLQQNADRAIN
+480 WNSLQQNADRAIY
-493 GDTAKQ
+493 GETAKQ
-499 YFYSVNNSGGLS
+499 YFYSVNSSGGL
-511 GYYNPK
+511 GGDWNQD
-517 GMTDAERARSVQGLV
+517 GTRDRSVQGLV

-559 NNAGEQQTN
+559 NNAGGTGGGETQ
-568 KRLPTSD
+568 KKL
-575 EIWIEK
+575 IK
-581 TNNIRVHTY
+581 TEVEGNFIRVSLPKEYFNDSTSVSIKY
-590 GGDGFS
+590 TDTTITLSALSGTVYQPGGSYTGGDTPSWGAS
-596 AWNIVPDGIQG
+596 GSDDNYYYIVINKHSPSNS
-607 THYGLASASE
+607 LWSE
-617 TPDGKEYYVFS
+617 IT
-628 STYSGLGT
+628 L
-636 TIGIGR
+636 TI
-642 TDNSSWWKELGA
+642 NSKDILVS
-654 VADCKNKAYD
+654 KATSYD
-664 ADGNV
+664 PE
-669 VTFSGSSSGTG
+669 TFAEATSSGSSSGTG

-707 NSAGAQ
+707 DSTGAK
-713 DNVYFDWSN
+713 DNVYFNWSAD
-722 GEPTQVNYGAGTSYG
+722 GQPTQVNYGAGASYG

-754 SSSAHC
+754 NGTANC
-760 DGVGG
+760 NGVGG
-765 TDANGKMRDYGFGIK
+765 TDANGKKRDYGFGIK

-791 VYGSGSTET
+791 VYGSESSSGTTETTEIWVQKVNVSRIHLWNSGGSTDLT
-800 LKITTKDLG
+800 LTDLSTTTYGGDEFYRIT
-809 NNYYQ
+809 
-814 IDLPRKYTTIIVNDG
+814 PTIIGDY
-829 SNQTGNIAISTD
+829 TNIGWD
-841 ISGKIIYA
+841 
-849 NKDVSAF
+849 
-856 SATDNQSYKSSYDDN
+856 
-871 YWHIVVKNNS
+871 KNNS
-881 NWSNL
+881 WQTASERTTSSAL
-886 NAYVFYQSGG
+886 GNAYWDTGALAHSG
-896 TTYKVA
+896 VA
-902 NWPGTSIKSNSTFDD
+902 KSTS
-917 PNGGG
+917 GG

-937 LWVFIDGELVLDL
+937 LWVFIDGQLVLDL
-950 GGAHMPTTGSIDFGY
+950 GGAHMPTTGSIDFGFE
-965 QPGQIK
+965 PGKIK

-979 QANGGSGTTDTK
+979 QANGGNSGTTDTK
-991 KDGASVETVFNFDN
+991 KDGARDEKEFNFDN
-1005 TDPSLRHE
+1005 TDPSVRHE

-1041 RIDKTVDVSDVNSG
+1041 RIDKTVDVSDVNDG
-1055 LKDAAKAVDKFKFA
+1055 LKDAAKTADNFTFT
-1069 TSQGD
+1069 TSQ
-1074 SLKAEDTFGDGKG
+1074 SSTPKAQDTFGNGKG
-1087 VLYNASEK
+1087 VLYNASDK
-1095 GLTVGENM
+1095 TLTANESM
-1103 TIAETYSGA
+1103 TIAETYSGN
-1112 LNYTTESFV
+1112 LNYTTTSFV
-1121 EDINAQQQITSTGNN
+1121 EDINAQQQIESKDNN
-1136 ESLSFNYINAKNQ
+1136 QKLNFKYINAKGSV
-1149 TDINTSLSAHFTN
+1149 DINTSLSAHFTN

-1173 KLVDENGASI
+1173 KLVDENGNPI

-1206 YPVTYKLYDNNDND
+1206 YPVTYKLYDNNKND

-1240 AGYKAKFEGIP
+1240 AGYKAEFEGIP

-1264 PGYSFLSSTG
+1264 PGYSFISSTG
-1274 ATKQSGDY
+1274 ATKQAGDY

-1318 TGTDF
+1318 TGSDF

-1345 YSDSVTTASSGNV
+1345 YSDSVSTASSGNV

-1373 SIRESLSAGVST
+1373 SIRESLSAGVSA

-1408 NLTVDIAYFKNYDST
+1408 NLTVDIDYYKNYDST
-1423 SHSVSNKIAE
+1423 SHNVSGKITE
-1433 AVPTFNNS
+1433 AVPTFNNL

-1453 QGENGN
+1453 QDENGN
-1459 ALAGAEFTLYTDS
+1459 PISGAEFTLYIDS
-1472 ACEIKATI
+1472 ACEKQATI

-1495 SAQRTGLVT
+1495 SAQTTGLVT

-1510 EPGASGDVKATYY
+1510 EPGVSGDVKATYY

-1577 KAGGVGVTMLYVLGV
+1577 KAGGVGVTMLYVLGA

>member
-1 MLVLPLEVN
+1 
-10 LRLSGVE
+10 
-17 HFLFL
+17 
-22 NRILMVF
+22 MVF

-66 MAFILLLSAFV
+66 MAVILLLSAFV
-77 PTFASTVEAGAASNS
+77 PTFASTVEAGAASN

-125 QVSGGLYKTKTSGFS
+125 KVSGGLYKTKTSGFS

-159 FYKGSYTYAYFWKN
+159 FYKGSYTYAYFWEN
-173 EGATNLNGAWP
+173 GGATNLNGAWP

-251 SRAND
+251 SRANN
-256 AANAIYMDESG
+256 AANTIYMDESG
-267 NVQWSRYD
+267 SVQWSRYD
-275 HSQSDPYTKT
+275 HSKSDPYTMT
-285 AGEDVVEVK
+285 SGENVVEVK

-308 DLNDPMANVGVEKT
+308 DLNDPMANVGENYT

-334 NYFILKVPLNSVFKF
+334 NYFVLKVPLNSVFKF

-358 NDLTVPSNYADL
+358 NDLTVPSDYANL

-398 FSGNVIGVDAMYF
+398 FPENVIGVDAMYF

-436 PNAYREQFSNFND
+436 PNPYRQQFSNFND

-454 ADNDVSW
+454 ADSDVSW
-461 RYPML
+461 RYPMF
-466 FGDDYNSDFYIYNY
+466 FGDDYNSNFYIYDY
-480 WNSLQQNADRAIN
+480 WNSLQQNADRAIY
-493 GDTAKQ
+493 GETAKQ
-499 YFYSVNNSGGLS
+499 YFYSVNSSGGL
-511 GYYNPK
+511 GGDWNQD
-517 GMTDAERARSVQGLV
+517 GTRDRSVQGLV

-559 NNAGEQQTN
+559 NNAGGTGGGETQ
-568 KRLPTSD
+568 KKL
-575 EIWIEK
+575 IK
-581 TNNIRVHTY
+581 TEVEGNFIRVSLPKEYFNDSTSVSIKY
-590 GGDGFS
+590 TSTTITLSALSGTVYQPGGSYTGGDTPSWGAS
-596 AWNIVPDGIQG
+596 GSDDNYYYIVINKYSPSNS
-607 THYGLASASE
+607 LWSE
-617 TPDGKEYYVFS
+617 IT
-628 STYSGLGT
+628 L
-636 TIGIGR
+636 TI
-642 TDNSSWWKELGA
+642 NSKDILVS
-654 VADCKNKAYD
+654 KATSYD
-664 ADGNV
+664 PE
-669 VTFSGSSSGTG
+669 TFAEATSSGSSSGTG

-707 NSAGAQ
+707 DSTGAK
-713 DNVYFDWSN
+713 DNVYFNWSAD
-722 GEPTQVNYGAGTSYG
+722 GQPTQVNYGAGTSYG

-754 SSSAHC
+754 NGTANC

-765 TDANGKMRDYGFGIK
+765 TDANKKKRDYGFGIK

-791 VYGSGSTET
+791 VYGSESSSGTIETTEIWVQKVNVSRIHLWNSGGSTDLT
-800 LKITTKDLG
+800 LTGLSTTTYGGNEFYRITPTIIGDYTNIGWEKSGAWQSASERTTSSALG
-809 NNYYQ
+809 NAYW
-814 IDLPRKYTTIIVNDG
+814 D
-829 SNQTGNIAISTD
+829 TGALAHSGVAKST
-841 ISGKIIYA
+841 S
-849 NKDVSAF
+849 
-856 SATDNQSYKSSYDDN
+856 
-871 YWHIVVKNNS
+871 
-881 NWSNL
+881 
-886 NAYVFYQSGG
+886 
-896 TTYKVA
+896 
-902 NWPGTSIKSNSTFDD
+902 
-917 PNGGG
+917 GG

-937 LWVFIDGELVLDL
+937 LWVFIDGQLVLDL
-950 GGAHMPTTGSIDFGY
+950 GGAHMPTTGSIDFGFE
-965 QPGQIK
+965 PGKIK

-979 QANGGSGTTDTK
+979 QANGGEGGTTDTK
-991 KDGASVETVFNFDN
+991 KDGASDEKVFNFDN
-1005 TDPSLRHE
+1005 TDPSVRHE

-1041 RIDKTVDVSDVNSG
+1041 RIDKTVDVSDVNDG
-1055 LKDAAKAVDKFKFA
+1055 LKDAAKTADNFTFT
-1069 TSQGD
+1069 TSQ
-1074 SLKAEDTFGDGKG
+1074 SSTPKAQDTFGNGKG
-1087 VLYNASEK
+1087 VLYNASDK
-1095 GLTVGENM
+1095 KLTANESM
-1103 TIAETYSGA
+1103 TIAETYSGN
-1112 LNYTTESFV
+1112 LKYTTESFV
-1121 EDINAQQQITSTGNN
+1121 EDVNAQQQIESKDNN
-1136 ESLSFNYINAKNQ
+1136 QNLNFTYINAKGSV
-1149 TDINTSLSAHFTN
+1149 DINTSLSAHFTN

-1173 KLVDENGASI
+1173 KLVDENDNPI

-1206 YPVTYKLYDNNDND
+1206 YPVTYKLYDDKNNG

-1240 AGYKAKFEGIP
+1240 AGYKAEFEGIP

-1256 QISEEGLL
+1256 KISEEGLL
-1264 PGYSFLSSTG
+1264 PGYSFISSTG

-1345 YSDSVTTASSGNV
+1345 YSDSVSTASSGNV

-1373 SIRESLSAGVST
+1373 SIRESLSAGVSA

-1408 NLTVDIAYFKNYDST
+1408 NLTVDIDYYKNYDST
-1423 SHSVSNKIAE
+1423 SHNVSNKIAE
-1433 AVPTFNNS
+1433 AVPTFNNL

-1472 ACEIKATI
+1472 ACENQATT

-1495 SAQRTGLVT
+1495 SAQTTGLVT

-1510 EPGASGDVKATYY
+1510 EPGVSGNVKATYY

-1544 ATDGTYKIYYNNEE
+1544 LTNGTYKIYYNNEE

-1577 KAGGVGVTMLYVLGV
+1577 KAGGVGVTMLYVLGA

-1601 FILYRKRINLLAL
+1601 FILYRKRINLLAF
-1614 AKQLIKRK
+1614 AKQLIKRR

>member
-1 MLVLPLEVN
+1 
-10 LRLSGVE
+10 
-17 HFLFL
+17 
-22 NRILMVF
+22 MVF

-66 MAFILLLSAFV
+66 MAVILLLSAFV

-125 QVSGGLYKTKTSGFS
+125 QVSGGLYKTKTSGFT

-152 PNQANRL
+152 PNQENRL
-159 FYKGSYTYAYFWKN
+159 FYKGSYTYAYFWQDG
-173 EGATNLNGAWP
+173 GASNLNGPWP
-184 GMSMTKFDD
+184 GMSMQKFDTD
-193 GKYYCDYNSEADSVI
+193 KYYCDYNSEADSVI
-208 FNDNSNKTDDLT
+208 FTDNSNKTDDLT
-220 IDKTNNVYDNGWTAY
+220 INKTNNVYDNGWTAY
-235 NAADWTK
+235 SAADWTK

-294 LYAPDWGDQAHVMY
+294 LYAPDWGDQANVMY

-334 NYFILKVPLNSVFKF
+334 NYFVLQVPLNSVFKF

-358 NDLTVPSNYADL
+358 NDLTVPSDYANL

-436 PNAYREQFSNFND
+436 PNPYRQQFSNFND

-454 ADNDVSW
+454 ADSDVSW
-461 RYPML
+461 RYPMF
-466 FGDDYNSDFYIYNY
+466 FGDDYNSNFYIYDY
-480 WNSLQQNADRAIN
+480 WNSLQQNADRAIY
-493 GDTAKQ
+493 GETAKQ
-499 YFYSVNNSGGLS
+499 YFYSVNSSGGL
-511 GYYNPK
+511 GGGWNQD
-517 GMTDAERARSVQGLV
+517 GTRDRSVQGLV

-559 NNAGEQQTN
+559 NNAGGTGGGETQ
-568 KRLPTSD
+568 KKL
-575 EIWIEK
+575 IK
-581 TNNIRVHTY
+581 TEVEGNFIRVSLPKEYFNDSTSVSIKY
-590 GGDGFS
+590 TSTTITLSALSGTVYQPGGSYTGGDTPSWGAS
-596 AWNIVPDGIQG
+596 GSDDNYYYIVINKYSPSNS
-607 THYGLASASE
+607 LWSE
-617 TPDGKEYYVFS
+617 IT
-628 STYSGLGT
+628 L
-636 TIGIGR
+636 TI
-642 TDNSSWWKELGA
+642 NSKDILVS
-654 VADCKNKAYD
+654 KATSYD
-664 ADGNV
+664 PE
-669 VTFSGSSSGTG
+669 TFAEATSSGSSSGTG

-707 NSAGAQ
+707 DSTGAK
-713 DNVYFDWSN
+713 DNVYFNWSAD
-722 GEPTQVNYGAGTSYG
+722 GQPTQVKYGAGTSYG

-754 SSSAHC
+754 NGTANC

-791 VYGSGSTET
+791 VYGSESSSGTIETTEIWVQKVNVSRIHLWNSGGSTDLT
-800 LKITTKDLG
+800 LTDLSTTTYGGNEFYRITPTIIGDYTNIGWDKNSSWQSASERTISSALG
-809 NNYYQ
+809 NAYW
-814 IDLPRKYTTIIVNDG
+814 D
-829 SNQTGNIAISTD
+829 TGALAHSGVAKST
-841 ISGKIIYA
+841 S
-849 NKDVSAF
+849 
-856 SATDNQSYKSSYDDN
+856 
-871 YWHIVVKNNS
+871 
-881 NWSNL
+881 
-886 NAYVFYQSGG
+886 
-896 TTYKVA
+896 
-902 NWPGTSIKSNSTFDD
+902 
-917 PNGGG
+917 GG

-937 LWVFIDGELVLDL
+937 LWVFIDGQLVLDL
-950 GGAHMPTTGSIDFGY
+950 GGAHMPTTGSIDFGFK
-965 QPGQIK
+965 PGKIK

-979 QANGGSGTTDTK
+979 QANGGESGTTDTK
-991 KDGASVETVFNFDN
+991 KDGARDEKVFNFDN
-1005 TDPSLRHE
+1005 KDPSVRHE

-1041 RIDKTVDVSDVNSG
+1041 RIDKTVDVSDVNDG
-1055 LKDAAKAVDKFKFA
+1055 LKDAAKTADNFTFT
-1069 TSQGD
+1069 TSQ
-1074 SLKAEDTFGDGKG
+1074 SNTPKAQDTFGNGKG
-1087 VLYNASEK
+1087 VLYSASEK

-1112 LNYTTESFV
+1112 LNYTTESYV
-1121 EDINAQQQITSTGNN
+1121 EDINAQQQISSTDNDEN
-1136 ESLSFNYINAKNQ
+1136 LSFNYINAKNQ

-1173 KLVDENGASI
+1173 KLVDENGNPI

-1206 YPVTYKLYDNNDND
+1206 YPVTYKLYDNNKND

-1240 AGYKAKFEGIP
+1240 AGYKAEFEGIP

-1264 PGYSFLSSTG
+1264 PGYSFISSTG
-1274 ATKQSGDY
+1274 ATKQAGDY

-1318 TGTDF
+1318 TGSDF

-1345 YSDSVTTASSGNV
+1345 YSDSVSTASSGNV

-1373 SIRESLSAGVST
+1373 SIRESLSAGVSA

-1408 NLTVDIAYFKNYDST
+1408 NLTVDIDYYKNYDST
-1423 SHSVSNKIAE
+1423 SHNVSGKITE
-1433 AVPTFNNS
+1433 AVPTFNNL

-1453 QGENGN
+1453 QDENGN
-1459 ALAGAEFTLYTDS
+1459 PISGAEFTLYIDS
-1472 ACEIKATI
+1472 ACEKQATI

-1495 SAQRTGLVT
+1495 SAQTTGLVT

-1510 EPGASGDVKATYY
+1510 EPSVSGNVKATYY

-1577 KAGGVGVTMLYVLGV
+1577 KAGGVGVTMLYVLGA

>member
-1 MLVLPLEVN
+1 
-10 LRLSGVE
+10 
-17 HFLFL
+17 
-22 NRILMVF
+22 
-29 YQNSRKNSGKITKK
+29 
-43 GEMFKMTRKARSH
+43 MFKMTRKARSH

-66 MAFILLLSAFV
+66 MAVILLLSAFV
-77 PTFASTVEAGAASNS
+77 PTFASTVEAGAASN

-125 QVSGGLYKTKTSGFS
+125 KVSGGLYKTKTSGFS

-173 EGATNLNGAWP
+173 DGATNLNGAWP

-256 AANAIYMDESG
+256 AANTIYMDESG
-267 NVQWSRYD
+267 SVQWSRYD
-275 HSQSDPYTKT
+275 HSKSKPYMDTT
-285 AGEDVVEVK
+285 GEDVVEVK
-294 LYAPDWGDQAHVMY
+294 LYAPDWGNQAHVMY
-308 DLNDPMANVGVEKT
+308 DLNDPMANVGENYT
-322 GTGTVT
+322 GTGTVK

-334 NYFILKVPLNSVFKF
+334 SYFVLKVPLNSVFKF

-358 NDLTVPSNYADL
+358 NDLTVPSDYANL

-380 EAKGLSSD
+380 DAKGLSSD

-436 PNAYREQFSNFND
+436 PNPYRQQFSNFND

-454 ADNDVSW
+454 ADSDVSW
-461 RYPML
+461 RYPMF
-466 FGDDYNSDFYIYNY
+466 FGDDYNSDFYIYDY
-480 WNSLQQNADRAIN
+480 WNSLQQNAARAIY
-493 GDTAKQ
+493 GETAKQ
-499 YFYSVNNSGGLS
+499 YFYSVNSSGGL
-511 GYYNPK
+511 GGGWNQD
-517 GMTDAERARSVQGLV
+517 GTRDRSVQGLV

-559 NNAGEQQTN
+559 NNAGGTGGGETQ
-568 KRLPTSD
+568 KKL
-575 EIWIEK
+575 IK
-581 TNNIRVHTY
+581 TEVEDNFIRVSLPKEYFNDSTSVSIKY
-590 GGDGFS
+590 TSTTITLSALSGTVYQPGGSYTGGDTPSWGAS
-596 AWNIVPDGIQG
+596 GSDDNYYYIVINKYSPSNS
-607 THYGLASASE
+607 LWSE
-617 TPDGKEYYVFS
+617 IT
-628 STYSGLGT
+628 L
-636 TIGIGR
+636 TI
-642 TDNSSWWKELGA
+642 NSKDILVS
-654 VADCKNKAYD
+654 KATSYD
-664 ADGNV
+664 PE
-669 VTFSGSSSGTG
+669 TFAEATSSGSSSGTG

-707 NSAGAQ
+707 DSTGAK
-713 DNVYFDWSN
+713 DNVYFNWSAD
-722 GEPTQVNYGAGTSYG
+722 GQPTQVNYGAGTSYG

-800 LKITTKDLG
+800 LKITTKALG

-841 ISGKIIYA
+841 ISGKIIFA
-849 NKDVSAF
+849 NKDESAF
-856 SATDNQSYKSSYDDN
+856 YATDNQSYKSSYDDN

-886 NAYVFYQSGG
+886 NAYVFYQSGD

-922 SSGEHAKFEYSGDDD
+922 SSGEHARFEYSGDDD
-937 LWVFIDGELVLDL
+937 LWVFIDGQLVLDL
-950 GGAHMPTTGSIDFGY
+950 GGAHMPTTGSIDFGFK
-965 QPGQIK
+965 PGKIK

-979 QANGGSGTTDTK
+979 QANGGEGGTTDTK
-991 KDGASVETVFNFDN
+991 KDGASDEKEFNFDN
-1005 TDPSLRHE
+1005 TDPSVRHE

-1041 RIDKTVDVSDVNSG
+1041 RIDKTVDVSDVNDG
-1055 LKDAAKAVDKFKFA
+1055 LKDAAKTADNFTFT
-1069 TSQGD
+1069 TSQ
-1074 SLKAEDTFGDGKG
+1074 SNTPKAQDTFGNGKG
-1087 VLYNASEK
+1087 VLYNASDK
-1095 GLTVGENM
+1095 TLTANESM
-1103 TIAETYSGA
+1103 TIAETYSGN
-1112 LNYTTESFV
+1112 LNYTTTSFV
-1121 EDINAQQQITSTGNN
+1121 EDINAQQQIESKDNN
-1136 ESLSFNYINAKNQ
+1136 QKLNFKYINAKGSV
-1149 TDINTSLSAHFTN
+1149 DINTSLSAHFTN

-1173 KLVDENGASI
+1173 KLVDENGNPI

-1240 AGYKAKFEGIP
+1240 AGYKAEFKGIP

-1345 YSDSVTTASSGNV
+1345 YSDSVSTASSGNV

-1373 SIRESLSAGVST
+1373 SIRESLSAGVSA

-1391 ATSTYYAQVTVG
+1391 ATSTYYAQVTVD
-1403 RDTDN
+1403 RDNDN
-1408 NLTVDIAYFKNYDST
+1408 NLTVGIAYYKDYGST
-1423 SHSVSNKIAE
+1423 SHNVSNKITE

-1453 QGENGN
+1453 QDENGN
-1459 ALAGAEFTLYTDS
+1459 PISGAEFTLYTDS
-1472 ACEIKATI
+1472 ACEKQATI

-1495 SAQRTGLVT
+1495 SAQTTGLVT

-1510 EPGASGDVKATYY
+1510 EPGVSGDVKATYY

-1577 KAGGVGVTMLYVLGV
+1577 TAGGVGVTMLYVLGA

>member
-1 MLVLPLEVN
+1 MFQCSYYRSKSICGYREWN
-10 LRLSGVE
+10 I
-17 HFLFL
+17 FLFL
-22 NRILMVF
+22 NRILKVF

-66 MAFILLLSAFV
+66 IAVILLLSAFV
-77 PTFASTVEAGAASNS
+77 PTFASTVEAGAASN

-125 QVSGGLYKTKTSGFS
+125 QVSGGLYKTNTSGFS

-173 EGATNLNGAWP
+173 GGATNLNGAWP

-235 NAADWTK
+235 SAADWTK

-436 PNAYREQFSNFND
+436 PNAYRQQFSNFND

-454 ADNDVSW
+454 ADSDVSW

-480 WNSLQQNADRAIN
+480 WNSLQQNADRAIY
-493 GDTAKQ
+493 GETAKQ
-499 YFYSVNNSGGLS
+499 YFYSVNSSGGL
-511 GYYNPK
+511 GGGWNQD
-517 GMTDAERARSVQGLV
+517 GTRDRSVQGLV
-532 SNSLNSGQLTVGTNG
+532 SSSLNSGQLTVGSNG

-559 NNAGEQQTN
+559 NNAGGTGGGETQLQIKTESLGKYSNYDYYKITLPRKYTKIIINNNNNGSQTN
-568 KRLPTSD
+568 NLSISTDISGKIVYAKSGQ
-575 EIWIEK
+575 
-581 TNNIRVHTY
+581 NNFY
-590 GGDGFS
+590 GGRSECPSSSYDDNYWYIVVENEANWTDVYAHYWKSDSDSTGTSFPGV
-596 AWNIVPDGIQG
+596 NIKGNYTYPD
-607 THYGLASASE
+607 
-617 TPDGKEYYVFS
+617 PD
-628 STYSGLGT
+628 SG
-636 TIGIGR
+636 
-642 TDNSSWWKELGA
+642 S
-654 VADCKNKAYD
+654 
-664 ADGNV
+664 
-669 VTFSGSSSGTG
+669 SGSSSGTG

-707 NSAGAQ
+707 DSTGAK
-713 DNVYFDWSN
+713 DNVYFNWSN

-791 VYGSGSTET
+791 VYGSGSTVT
-800 LKITTKDLG
+800 PPSVPDD
-809 NNYYQ
+809 Q
-814 IDLPRKYTTIIVNDG
+814 VWV
-829 SNQTGNIAISTD
+829 QTGIWRFDSWGNSQKNLDDTAL
-841 ISGKIIYA
+841 A
-849 NKDVSAF
+849 QL
-856 SATDNQSYKSSYDDN
+856 ATTT
-871 YWHIVVKNNS
+871 
-881 NWSNL
+881 
-886 NAYVFYQSGG
+886 YQG
-896 TTYKVA
+896 TTFYIINKSDINNNTNMGFHSDGENNKWYGNLSYGKAYYK
-902 NWPGTSIKSNSTFDD
+902 NGTEVGAS
-917 PNGGG
+917 

-937 LWVFIDGELVLDL
+937 LWVFIDGQLVLDL
-950 GGAHMPTTGSIDFGY
+950 GGAHMPTTGSIDFGFE
-965 QPGQIK
+965 PGKIK

-979 QANGGSGTTDTK
+979 QANGGESGTTDTK
-991 KDGASVETVFNFDN
+991 KDGASDEKVFNFDN
-1005 TDPSLRHE
+1005 KDPSVRHE

-1041 RIDKTVDVSDVNSG
+1041 RIDKTVDVSDVNDG
-1055 LKDAAKAVDKFKFA
+1055 LKDAAKTADNFTFT
-1069 TSQGD
+1069 TSQ
-1074 SLKAEDTFGDGKG
+1074 SNTEKAQDTFGNGKG
-1087 VLYNASEK
+1087 VLYNASDK
-1095 GLTVGENM
+1095 TLTANESM
-1103 TIAETYSGA
+1103 TIAETYSGN
-1112 LNYTTESFV
+1112 LNYTTTSFV
-1121 EDINAQQQITSTGNN
+1121 EDINAQQQIESKGNN
-1136 ESLSFNYINAKNQ
+1136 QNLNFTYINAKGSV
-1149 TDINTSLSAHFTN
+1149 DINTSLSAHFTN

-1173 KLVDENGASI
+1173 KLVDENGNPI

-1206 YPVTYKLYDNNDND
+1206 YPVTYKLYDANKND

-1240 AGYKAKFEGIP
+1240 AGYKAEFEGIP

-1264 PGYSFLSSTG
+1264 PGYSFISSTG

-1318 TGTDF
+1318 TGSDF

-1345 YSDSVTTASSGNV
+1345 YSDSVSTASSGNV
-1358 TFKNVTYEYTGKYIY
+1358 TFRNVTYEYTGKYIY
-1373 SIRESLSAGVST
+1373 SIRESLSAGVSA

-1408 NLTVDIAYFKNYDST
+1408 NLTVDIDYYKNYDST
-1423 SHSVSNKIAE
+1423 SHNVSNKIAE
-1433 AVPTFNNS
+1433 AVPTFNNL

-1472 ACEIKATI
+1472 ACENQATI

-1495 SAQRTGLVT
+1495 SAQTTGLVT

-1510 EPGASGDVKATYY
+1510 EPGVSGDVKATYY

-1536 TGTFRIDI
+1536 TGKFRIDI

>member
-1 MLVLPLEVN
+1 
-10 LRLSGVE
+10 
-17 HFLFL
+17 
-22 NRILMVF
+22 
-29 YQNSRKNSGKITKK
+29 
-43 GEMFKMTRKARSH
+43 MFKMTRKARSH

-66 MAFILLLSAFV
+66 MAVILLLSAFV
-77 PTFASTVEAGAASNS
+77 PTFASTVEAGAASN

-114 GRVKINGSSID
+114 GRVKINGSSIDQVRD

-173 EGATNLNGAWP
+173 DGATNLNGAWP

-220 IDKTNNVYDNGWTAY
+220 IDKTNNVYDNGWTEY
-235 NAADWTK
+235 NASDWTK

-256 AANAIYMDESG
+256 AANTIYMDESG
-267 NVQWSRYD
+267 SVQWSRYD
-275 HSQSDPYTKT
+275 HSKSKPYMDTT
-285 AGEDVVEVK
+285 GEDVVEVK
-294 LYAPDWGDQAHVMY
+294 LYAPDWGNQAHVMY
-308 DLNDPMANVGVEKT
+308 DLNDPMANVGENYT

-334 NYFILKVPLNSVFKF
+334 NYFVLKVPLNSVFKF

-358 NDLTVPSNYADL
+358 NDLTVPSDYANL

-436 PNAYREQFSNFND
+436 PNPYRQQFSNFND

-454 ADNDVSW
+454 ADSDVSW
-461 RYPML
+461 RYPMF
-466 FGDDYNSDFYIYNY
+466 FGDDYNSNFYIYDY
-480 WNSLQQNADRAIN
+480 WNSLQQNADRAIY
-493 GDTAKQ
+493 GETAKQ
-499 YFYSVNNSGGLS
+499 YFYSVNSSGGL
-511 GYYNPK
+511 GGDWNQD
-517 GMTDAERARSVQGLV
+517 GTRDRSVQGLV

-559 NNAGEQQTN
+559 NNAGGTGGGETQ
-568 KRLPTSD
+568 KKL
-575 EIWIEK
+575 IK
-581 TNNIRVHTY
+581 TEVEGNFIRVSLPKEYFNDSTSVSIKY
-590 GGDGFS
+590 TSTTITLSALSGTVYQPGGSYTGGDTPSWGAS
-596 AWNIVPDGIQG
+596 GSDDNYYYIVINKYSPSNS
-607 THYGLASASE
+607 LWSE
-617 TPDGKEYYVFS
+617 IT
-628 STYSGLGT
+628 L
-636 TIGIGR
+636 TI
-642 TDNSSWWKELGA
+642 NSKDILVS
-654 VADCKNKAYD
+654 KATSYD
-664 ADGNV
+664 PE
-669 VTFSGSSSGTG
+669 TFAEATSSGSSSGTG

-707 NSAGAQ
+707 DSTGAK
-713 DNVYFDWSN
+713 DNVYFNWSAD
-722 GEPTQVNYGAGTSYG
+722 GQPTQVKYGAGTSYG

-754 SSSAHC
+754 NGTANC

-765 TDANGKMRDYGFGIK
+765 TDANGKKRDYGFGIK

-791 VYGSGSTET
+791 VYGSESSSGTTETTEIWVQKVNVSRIHLWNSGGSTDLT
-800 LKITTKDLG
+800 LTDLSTTTYGGDEFYRIT
-809 NNYYQ
+809 
-814 IDLPRKYTTIIVNDG
+814 PTIIGDY
-829 SNQTGNIAISTD
+829 TNIGWD
-841 ISGKIIYA
+841 
-849 NKDVSAF
+849 
-856 SATDNQSYKSSYDDN
+856 
-871 YWHIVVKNNS
+871 KNNS
-881 NWSNL
+881 WQTASERTTSSAL
-886 NAYVFYQSGG
+886 GNAYWDTGALAHSG
-896 TTYKVA
+896 VA
-902 NWPGTSIKSNSTFDD
+902 KSTS
-917 PNGGG
+917 GG

-937 LWVFIDGELVLDL
+937 LWVFIDGQLVLDL
-950 GGAHMPTTGSIDFGY
+950 GGAHMPTTGSIDFGFE
-965 QPGQIK
+965 PGKIK

-979 QANGGSGTTDTK
+979 QANGGNSGTTDTK
-991 KDGASVETVFNFDN
+991 KDGARDEKVFNFDN
-1005 TDPSLRHE
+1005 TDPSVRHE

-1041 RIDKTVDVSDVNSG
+1041 RIDKTVDVSDVNDG
-1055 LKDAAKAVDKFKFA
+1055 LKDAAKTADNFTFT
-1069 TSQGD
+1069 TSQ
-1074 SLKAEDTFGDGKG
+1074 SNTPKAQDTFGNGKG
-1087 VLYNASEK
+1087 VLYSASDK
-1095 GLTVGENM
+1095 TLTANESM
-1103 TIAETYSGA
+1103 TIAETYSGK
-1112 LNYTTESFV
+1112 LKYTTTSFV
-1121 EDINAQQQITSTGNN
+1121 EDINAQQQIESKDNN
-1136 ESLSFNYINAKNQ
+1136 QKLNFKYINAKGSV
-1149 TDINTSLSAHFTN
+1149 DINTSLSAHFTN

-1173 KLVDENGASI
+1173 KLVDENGNPI

-1206 YPVTYKLYDNNDND
+1206 YPVTYKLYDNNEND

-1256 QISEEGLL
+1256 TISEEGLL
-1264 PGYSFLSSTG
+1264 PGYSFISSTG

-1318 TGTDF
+1318 SGSDF

-1345 YSDSVTTASSGNV
+1345 YSDSVSTASSGNV

-1373 SIRESLSAGVST
+1373 SIRESLSAGVSA

-1403 RDTDN
+1403 KDTNN
-1408 NLTVDIAYFKNYDST
+1408 NLTIGIDYYKNYDST
-1423 SHSVSNKIAE
+1423 SHNVSGKITE
-1433 AVPTFNNS
+1433 AVPTFNNL

-1472 ACEIKATI
+1472 ACEKQATI
-1480 ANVSKAGSGFVNPVT
+1480 ANVSKAGSDFVNPVT
-1495 SAQRTGLVT
+1495 SAQTTGSVT

-1510 EPGASGDVKATYY
+1510 EPGVSGDVKATYY

-1544 ATDGTYKIYYNNEE
+1544 LTDGTYKIYYNNKE

-1577 KAGGVGVTMLYVLGV
+1577 KAGGVGVTMLYVLGA

>member
-1 MLVLPLEVN
+1 M
-10 LRLSGVE
+10 
-17 HFLFL
+17 
-22 NRILMVF
+22 
-29 YQNSRKNSGKITKK
+29 
-43 GEMFKMTRKARSH
+43 
-56 DVLGKLSAFS
+56 LGKLSAFS
-66 MAFILLLSAFV
+66 MAVILLLSAFV
-77 PTFASTVEAGAASNS
+77 PTFASTVEAGAASN

-125 QVSGGLYKTKTSGFS
+125 KVSGGLYKTNTSGFS

-220 IDKTNNVYDNGWTAY
+220 IDKTKNVYDNGWTAY

-256 AANAIYMDESG
+256 AANTIYMDESG
-267 NVQWSRYD
+267 SVQWSRYD
-275 HSQSDPYTKT
+275 HSKSKPYMDTT
-285 AGEDVVEVK
+285 GEDVVEVK

-308 DLNDPMANVGVEKT
+308 DLNDPMANVGENYT

-334 NYFILKVPLNSVFKF
+334 NYFVLKVPLNSVFKF

-358 NDLTVPSNYADL
+358 NDLTVPSDYANL

-380 EAKGLSSD
+380 DAKGLSSD
-388 DKADFAVSDS
+388 DKADFVASDS
-398 FSGNVIGVDAMYF
+398 FPENVIGVDAMYF

-436 PNAYREQFSNFND
+436 PNPYRQQFSNFND

-454 ADNDVSW
+454 ADSDVSW
-461 RYPML
+461 RYPMF
-466 FGDDYNSDFYIYNY
+466 FGDDYNSDFYIYDY
-480 WNSLQQNADRAIN
+480 WNSLQQNADRAIY
-493 GDTAKQ
+493 GATAKQ
-499 YFYSVNNSGGLS
+499 YFYSVNSSGGL
-511 GYYNPK
+511 GGDWNQD
-517 GMTDAERARSVQGLV
+517 GTRDRSVQGLV

-559 NNAGEQQTN
+559 NNAGGTGGGETQ
-568 KRLPTSD
+568 KKL
-575 EIWIEK
+575 IK
-581 TNNIRVHTY
+581 TEVEGNFIRVSLPKEYFNDSTSVSIKY
-590 GGDGFS
+590 TSTTITLSALSGTVYQPGGSYTGGDTPSWGAS
-596 AWNIVPDGIQG
+596 GSDDNYYYIVINKYSPSNS
-607 THYGLASASE
+607 LWSE
-617 TPDGKEYYVFS
+617 IT
-628 STYSGLGT
+628 L
-636 TIGIGR
+636 TI
-642 TDNSSWWKELGA
+642 NSKDILVS
-654 VADCKNKAYD
+654 KATSYD
-664 ADGNV
+664 PE
-669 VTFSGSSSGTG
+669 TFAEATSSGSSSGTG

-707 NSAGAQ
+707 DSTGAK
-713 DNVYFDWSN
+713 DNVYFNWSAD
-722 GEPTQVNYGAGTSYG
+722 GQPTQVKYGAGTSYG

-754 SSSAHC
+754 NGTANC

-791 VYGSGSTET
+791 VYGSESSSGTIETTEIWVQKVNVSRIHLWNSGGSTDLT
-800 LKITTKDLG
+800 LTDLSTTTYGGNEFYRITPTIIGDYTNIGWEKSGAWQSASERTTSSALG
-809 NNYYQ
+809 NAYW
-814 IDLPRKYTTIIVNDG
+814 D
-829 SNQTGNIAISTD
+829 TGALAHSGVAKST
-841 ISGKIIYA
+841 S
-849 NKDVSAF
+849 
-856 SATDNQSYKSSYDDN
+856 
-871 YWHIVVKNNS
+871 
-881 NWSNL
+881 
-886 NAYVFYQSGG
+886 
-896 TTYKVA
+896 
-902 NWPGTSIKSNSTFDD
+902 
-917 PNGGG
+917 GG

-937 LWVFIDGELVLDL
+937 LWVFIDGQLVLDL
-950 GGAHMPTTGSIDFGY
+950 GGAHMPTTGSIDFGFE
-965 QPGQIK
+965 PGKIK

-979 QANGGSGTTDTK
+979 QANGGEGGTTDTK
-991 KDGASVETVFNFDN
+991 KDGASDEKEFNFDN
-1005 TDPSLRHE
+1005 TDPSVRHE

-1041 RIDKTVDVSDVNSG
+1041 RIDKTVDVSDVNDG
-1055 LKDAAKAVDKFKFA
+1055 LKDAAKTADNFTFT
-1069 TSQGD
+1069 TSQ
-1074 SLKAEDTFGDGKG
+1074 SNTPKAQDTFGNGKG
-1087 VLYNASEK
+1087 VLYSASEK

-1112 LNYTTESFV
+1112 LNYTTESYV
-1121 EDINAQQQITSTGNN
+1121 EDINAQQQISSTDNDEN
-1136 ESLSFNYINAKNQ
+1136 LSFNYINAKNQ

-1173 KLVDENGASI
+1173 KLVDENGNPI

-1206 YPVTYKLYDNNDND
+1206 YPVTYKLYDNNKND

-1240 AGYKAKFEGIP
+1240 AGYKAEFEGIP

-1345 YSDSVTTASSGNV
+1345 YSDSVSTASSGNV

-1373 SIRESLSAGVST
+1373 SIRESLSAGVSA

-1408 NLTVDIAYFKNYDST
+1408 NLTVDIDYYKNYDST
-1423 SHSVSNKIAE
+1423 SHNVSGKITE
-1433 AVPTFNNS
+1433 AVPTFNNL

-1453 QGENGN
+1453 QDENGN
-1459 ALAGAEFTLYTDS
+1459 PISGAEFTLYIDS
-1472 ACEIKATI
+1472 ACEKQATI

-1495 SAQRTGLVT
+1495 SAQTTGLVT

-1510 EPGASGDVKATYY
+1510 EPSVSGNVKATYY

-1577 KAGGVGVTMLYVLGV
+1577 KAGGVGVTMLYVLGA

>member
-1 MLVLPLEVN
+1 
-10 LRLSGVE
+10 
-17 HFLFL
+17 
-22 NRILMVF
+22 MVF

-43 GEMFKMTRKARSH
+43 GAMFKMTRKARSH

-66 MAFILLLSAFV
+66 MAVILLLSVFV
-77 PTFASTVEAGAASNS
+77 PTFASTVEAGAASN

-125 QVSGGLYKTKTSGFS
+125 QVSGGLYKTNTSGFS

-193 GKYYCDYNSEADSVI
+193 GKYYCDYNSEADRVI
-208 FNDNSNKTDDLT
+208 FNDNSNKTVDLT

-251 SRAND
+251 SRANN
-256 AANAIYMDESG
+256 AANTIYMDESG
-267 NVQWSRYD
+267 SVQWSRYD
-275 HSQSDPYTKT
+275 HSKNEPYTQT
-285 AGEDVVEVK
+285 SGEDVVEVK
-294 LYAPDWGDQAHVMY
+294 LYAPDWGNQAHVMY
-308 DLNDPMANVGVEKT
+308 DLNDPMANVGENYT

-334 NYFILKVPLNSVFKF
+334 NYFVLEVPLNSVFKF

-358 NDLTVPSNYADL
+358 NDLTVPSDYANL
-370 YYSVEKGAWV
+370 YYGVEKGAWV
-380 EAKGLSSD
+380 DAKGLSSD

-429 DAASDAK
+429 DAASDNN
-436 PNAYREQFSNFND
+436 PNPYRQQFSNFND

-454 ADNDVSW
+454 ADRDVSW
-461 RYPML
+461 RYPMF
-466 FGDDYNSDFYIYNY
+466 FGDDYNGSFYINGY
-480 WNSLQQNADRAIN
+480 WNSLQQNADRAIS

-499 YFYSVNNSGGLS
+499 YFYSVNSSGGL
-511 GYYNPK
+511 GGGWNQD
-517 GMTDAERARSVQGLV
+517 GTRDRSVQGLV
-532 SNSLNSGQLTVGTNG
+532 NSNLSSGNLTVGSNG

-559 NNAGEQQTN
+559 
-568 KRLPTSD
+568 PTSS
-575 EIWIEK
+575 
-581 TNNIRVHTY
+581 
-590 GGDGFS
+590 GGQTTDTAKIKAETSGNYVQVTIPKGYSCTDSTTIDIAYSS
-596 AWNIVPDGIQG
+596 AGS
-607 THYGLASASE
+607 GLTLTSISGSILQ
-617 TPDGKEYYVFS
+617 PGKS
-628 STYSGLGT
+628 YSGSCTEFGT
-636 TIGIGR
+636 SR
-642 TDNSSWWKELGA
+642 SDTDNYYI
-654 VADCKNKAYD
+654 VINKYPY
-664 ADGNV
+664 
-669 VTFSGSSSGTG
+669 SGSIWNDVSIILNGTQLQVTDSSGSSYYYDPTTFASTSGSSGTG

-722 GEPTQVNYGAGTSYG
+722 GVPTQVNYGAGTNYG
-737 VKNRLN
+737 VKNKLN

-765 TDANGKMRDYGFGIK
+765 TDANGKKRDYGFGIK

-791 VYGSGSTET
+791 IYGSESSSGTTET
-800 LKITTKDLG
+800 TEIWVQKVNVSRIHLWNSGGNTDLTLTDLSTTTYGGDEFYRITPTIIGDYTNIGWDKNGSWQTASERTTSSALG
-809 NNYYQ
+809 NAYW
-814 IDLPRKYTTIIVNDG
+814 D
-829 SNQTGNIAISTD
+829 TGALAHSGVAKST
-841 ISGKIIYA
+841 S
-849 NKDVSAF
+849 
-856 SATDNQSYKSSYDDN
+856 
-871 YWHIVVKNNS
+871 
-881 NWSNL
+881 
-886 NAYVFYQSGG
+886 
-896 TTYKVA
+896 
-902 NWPGTSIKSNSTFDD
+902 
-917 PNGGG
+917 GG
-922 SSGEHAKFEYSGDDD
+922 SSGEHAMFEYSGDDD
-937 LWVFIDGELVLDL
+937 LWVFIDGQLVLDL
-950 GGAHMPTTGSIDFGY
+950 GGAHTPTTGSIDFGFE
-965 QPGQIK
+965 PGKIK

-979 QANGGSGTTDTK
+979 QANGGEGGTTDTK
-991 KDGASVETVFNFDN
+991 KDGARDEKVFNFDN
-1005 TDPSLRHE
+1005 TDPSVKHE

-1041 RIDKTVDVSDVNSG
+1041 RIDKTVDVSDVNDG
-1055 LKDAAKAVDKFKFA
+1055 LKDAAKTADNFTFT
-1069 TSQGD
+1069 TSQSSTQKAQD
-1074 SLKAEDTFGDGKG
+1074 SFGNGEG
-1087 VLYNASEK
+1087 VLYNASDK
-1095 GLTVGENM
+1095 NLTANESM
-1103 TIAETYSGA
+1103 TIAETYSGN
-1112 LNYTTESFV
+1112 LNYTTTSFV
-1121 EDINAQQQITSTGNN
+1121 EDINAQQQIASTGNN
-1136 ESLSFNYINAKNQ
+1136 RNLNFTYINAKGSV
-1149 TDINTSLSAHFTN
+1149 DINTSLSAHFTN

-1173 KLVDENGASI
+1173 KLVDENDDPI

-1240 AGYKAKFEGIP
+1240 AGYKAEFEGIP

-1264 PGYSFLSSTG
+1264 PGYSFISSTG

-1345 YSDSVTTASSGNV
+1345 YSDSVSTASSGNV

-1373 SIRESLSAGVST
+1373 SIRESLSAGVSA

-1403 RDTDN
+1403 RNTDN
-1408 NLTVDIAYFKNYDST
+1408 NLTVDIDYYKNYDST
-1423 SHSVSNKIAE
+1423 SHNVSNKIAE
-1433 AVPTFNNS
+1433 DVPTFNNS

-1472 ACEIKATI
+1472 ACENQATT

-1495 SAQRTGLVT
+1495 SAQTTGLVT

-1510 EPGASGDVKATYY
+1510 EPGVSGDVKATYY

-1544 ATDGTYKIYYNNEE
+1544 ATNGTYKIYYNNEE

-1577 KAGGVGVTMLYVLGV
+1577 KAGGVGVTMLYVLGA

>member
-1 MLVLPLEVN
+1 
-10 LRLSGVE
+10 
-17 HFLFL
+17 
-22 NRILMVF
+22 
-29 YQNSRKNSGKITKK
+29 
-43 GEMFKMTRKARSH
+43 MTRKARSH

-66 MAFILLLSAFV
+66 MAVILLLSVFV
-77 PTFASTVEAGAASNS
+77 PTFASTVEAGAASN

-114 GRVKINGSSID
+114 GRVKVNGSPITN
-125 QVSGGLYKTKTSGFS
+125 VSGGLYKTDTSGFS

-159 FYKGSYTYAYFWKN
+159 FYKGSYTYAYFWQDG
-173 EGATNLNGAWP
+173 GASDLNGPWP
-184 GMSMTKFDD
+184 GMSMTKFDEE
-193 GKYYCDYNSEADSVI
+193 KYYCDYNSEADSVI
-208 FNDNSNKTDDLT
+208 FTDNSNKTDDLT
-220 IDKTNNVYDNGWTAY
+220 IDTTNNVYNNGWTAY
-235 NAADWTK
+235 SAADWTK
-242 TYTKTITLS
+242 KYTKTITLS

-308 DLNDPMANVGVEKT
+308 DLNDPMANVGVSYN

-334 NYFILKVPLNSVFKF
+334 NYFVLKVPLNSVFKF

-358 NDLTVPSNYADL
+358 NDLTVPSSYADL

-429 DAASDAK
+429 DAASDDK
-436 PNAYREQFSNFND
+436 PNAYRQQFSNFND

-461 RYPML
+461 RYPMF
-466 FGDDYNSDFYIYNY
+466 FGDDYNSGFYIYDY
-480 WNSLQQNADRAIN
+480 WNSLQQNADRAIY
-493 GDTAKQ
+493 GADAKQ

-511 GYYNPK
+511 GGYNPE

-532 SNSLNSGQLTVGTNG
+532 SSSLYNGNLTVGTNG

-581 TNNIRVHTY
+581 TSNIRVHAY
-590 GGDGFS
+590 GGDGFE
-596 AWNIVPDGIQG
+596 AWDIVPNGTQG

-628 STYSGLGT
+628 SSYSGLGT

-642 TDNSSWWKELGA
+642 TDDSSWWKELGA

-688 KFPFVATKDAST
+688 KFPFVATKDATT

-713 DNVYFDWSN
+713 DNVYFTWSED
-722 GEPTQVNYGAGTSYG
+722 GSEPTQVNYGAGTNYG

-754 SSSAHC
+754 SSSAQC

-765 TDANGKMRDYGFGIK
+765 TDANGKKRDYGFGIK

-791 VYGSGSTET
+791 IYGSGSTEM
-800 LKITTKDLG
+800 LKITTTNLG

-814 IDLPRKYTTIIVNDG
+814 IDLPRKYTTIIINDGG
-829 SNQTGNIAISTD
+829 SNQTKNIAISTD
-841 ISGKIIYA
+841 ISGKIIFA
-849 NKDVSAF
+849 NNDESDF
-856 SATDNQSYKSSYDDN
+856 YATDNQSYKSSYDDN

-881 NWSNL
+881 NWSTL
-886 NAYVFYQSGG
+886 NAYSYYSSGG
-896 TTYKVA
+896 SNKVLA
-902 NWPGTSIKSNSTFDD
+902 SWPGTSITSNNTFDD
-917 PNGGG
+917 PNSAS

-937 LWVFIDGELVLDL
+937 LWVFIDGQLVLDL

-971 ATADKVYL
+971 ATAQSVYL
-979 QANGGSGTTDTK
+979 DVNGGNDGKTDTK

-1041 RIDKTVDVSDVNSG
+1041 RIDKTVDVSDVNDG
-1055 LKDAAKAVDKFKFA
+1055 LKDAAKAADNFTFT
-1069 TSQGD
+1069 TSQSGTQ
-1074 SLKAEDTFGDGKG
+1074 KAQDTFGNGKG
-1087 VLYNASEK
+1087 VLYSASDK
-1095 GLTVGENM
+1095 NLTTNESM
-1103 TIAETYSGA
+1103 TIAETYSGN

-1121 EDINAQQQITSTGNN
+1121 EDINAQQQIESTGNN

-1173 KLVDENGASI
+1173 KLVDENGAPI

-1197 LAGSNNYTS
+1197 LAGSTNYTS
-1206 YPVTYKLYDNNDND
+1206 YPVTYKLYDDNDND

-1240 AGYKAKFEGIP
+1240 AGYKAMFEGIP
-1251 EGATY
+1251 VGATY
-1256 QISEEGLL
+1256 KISEEGLL
-1264 PGYSFLSSTG
+1264 PGYSFIGSTG

-1289 SNNAVEVTNRFIPV
+1289 SNNAVEVTNQFIPV

-1318 TGTDF
+1318 TGSDF

-1331 CDNNNV
+1331 CNNSNV
-1337 PSGDYTTV
+1337 PPENYTTV
-1345 YSDSVTTASSGNV
+1345 YSDSVSTASSGNV
-1358 TFKNVTYEYTGKYIY
+1358 TFKNVTYQYTGNYIY
-1373 SIRESLSAGVST
+1373 MITESLSTGVSR

-1391 ATSTYYAQVTVG
+1391 ATSQYYAKVTVD

-1408 NLTVDIAYFKNYDST
+1408 NLTVDIAYYKNYDTT
-1423 SHSVSNKIAE
+1423 SHDVSNPISE
-1433 AVPTFNNS
+1433 TVPTFNNS

-1453 QGENGN
+1453 QDEKGN
-1459 ALAGAEFTLYTDS
+1459 PISGAEFTLYTDS
-1472 ACEIKATI
+1472 ACEKQATI
-1480 ANVSKAGSGFVNPVT
+1480 FDVSKAGSGFVNPAK
-1495 SAQRTGLVT
+1495 SAQTSGLVT

-1510 EPGASGDVKATYY
+1510 EPGVSGDVKATYY

-1544 ATDGTYKIYYNNEE
+1544 ATDGAYKIYYNNVEVT
-1558 LSKSGSD
+1558 KSGSD
-1565 YVVGNIKQPELP
+1565 YVVGNINQPELP
-1577 KAGGVGVTMLYVLGV
+1577 TAGGIGVTMLYVLGA

-1614 AKQLIKRK
+1614 AKQLINRR

>member
-1 MLVLPLEVN
+1 
-10 LRLSGVE
+10 
-17 HFLFL
+17 
-22 NRILMVF
+22 
-29 YQNSRKNSGKITKK
+29 
-43 GEMFKMTRKARSH
+43 MFKMTRKARSH

-66 MAFILLLSAFV
+66 MAVILLLSAFV
-77 PTFASTVEAGAASNS
+77 PTFASTVEAGAASN

-125 QVSGGLYKTKTSGFS
+125 KVSGGLYKTNTSGFS

-220 IDKTNNVYDNGWTAY
+220 IDKTKNVYDNGWTAY

-251 SRAND
+251 SRANN
-256 AANAIYMDESG
+256 AANTIYMDESG

-275 HSQSDPYTKT
+275 HSKSDPYTMT
-285 AGEDVVEVK
+285 SGENVVEVK

-308 DLNDPMANVGVEKT
+308 DLNDPMANVGENYT
-322 GTGTVT
+322 GTGTVA
-328 VDEKTY
+328 VEERTY
-334 NYFILKVPLNSVFKF
+334 NYFVLKVPLNSVFKF

-358 NDLTVPSNYADL
+358 NDLTVPSDYANL

-398 FSGNVIGVDAMYF
+398 FPENVIGVDAMYF

-436 PNAYREQFSNFND
+436 PNPYRQQFSNFND

-454 ADNDVSW
+454 ADSDVSW
-461 RYPML
+461 RYPMF
-466 FGDDYNSDFYIYNY
+466 FGDDYNSNFYINGY
-480 WNSLQQNADRAIN
+480 WNSLQQNADRAIY
-493 GDTAKQ
+493 GETAKQ
-499 YFYSVNNSGGLS
+499 YFYSVNSSGGL
-511 GYYNPK
+511 GGGWNQD
-517 GMTDAERARSVQGLV
+517 GTRDRSVQGLV

-559 NNAGEQQTN
+559 NNAGGTGGGETQ
-568 KRLPTSD
+568 KKL
-575 EIWIEK
+575 IK
-581 TNNIRVHTY
+581 TEVEGNFIRVSLPKEYFNDSTSVSIKY
-590 GGDGFS
+590 TSTTITLSALSGTVYQPGGSYTGGDTPSWGAS
-596 AWNIVPDGIQG
+596 GSDDNYYYIVINKYSPSNS
-607 THYGLASASE
+607 LWSE
-617 TPDGKEYYVFS
+617 IT
-628 STYSGLGT
+628 L
-636 TIGIGR
+636 TI
-642 TDNSSWWKELGA
+642 NSKDILVS
-654 VADCKNKAYD
+654 KATSYD
-664 ADGNV
+664 PE
-669 VTFSGSSSGTG
+669 TFAEATSSGSSSGTG

-754 SSSAHC
+754 NGTANC

-765 TDANGKMRDYGFGIK
+765 TDANGKKRDYGFGIK

-791 VYGSGSTET
+791 VYGSESSSGTTETTEIWVQKVNVSRIHLWNSGGSTDLT
-800 LKITTKDLG
+800 LTDLSTTTYGGDEFYRIT
-809 NNYYQ
+809 
-814 IDLPRKYTTIIVNDG
+814 PTIIGDY
-829 SNQTGNIAISTD
+829 TNIGWD
-841 ISGKIIYA
+841 
-849 NKDVSAF
+849 
-856 SATDNQSYKSSYDDN
+856 
-871 YWHIVVKNNS
+871 KNNS
-881 NWSNL
+881 WQTASERTTSSAL
-886 NAYVFYQSGG
+886 GNAYWDTGALAHSG
-896 TTYKVA
+896 VA
-902 NWPGTSIKSNSTFDD
+902 KSTS
-917 PNGGG
+917 GG

-937 LWVFIDGELVLDL
+937 LWVFIDGQLVLDL
-950 GGAHMPTTGSIDFGY
+950 GGAHMPTTGSIDFGFK
-965 QPGQIK
+965 PGKIK

-979 QANGGSGTTDTK
+979 QANGGESGTTDTK
-991 KDGASVETVFNFDN
+991 KDGARDEKVFNFDN
-1005 TDPSLRHE
+1005 KDPSVRHE

-1041 RIDKTVDVSDVNSG
+1041 RIDKTVDVSDVNDG
-1055 LKDAAKAVDKFKFA
+1055 LKDAAKTADNFTFT
-1069 TSQGD
+1069 TSQ
-1074 SLKAEDTFGDGKG
+1074 SNTPKAQDTFGNGKG
-1087 VLYNASEK
+1087 VLYNASDK
-1095 GLTVGENM
+1095 TLTANESM
-1103 TIAETYSGA
+1103 TIAETYSGN
-1112 LNYTTESFV
+1112 LNYTTTSFV
-1121 EDINAQQQITSTGNN
+1121 EDINAQQQIESKDNN
-1136 ESLSFNYINAKNQ
+1136 QKLNFKYINAKGSV
-1149 TDINTSLSAHFTN
+1149 DINTSLSAHFTN

-1173 KLVDENGASI
+1173 KLVDENGNPI

-1240 AGYKAKFEGIP
+1240 AGYKAEFKGIP

-1318 TGTDF
+1318 TGSDF

-1345 YSDSVTTASSGNV
+1345 YSDSVSTASSGNV

-1373 SIRESLSAGVST
+1373 SIRESLSAGVSA

-1408 NLTVDIAYFKNYDST
+1408 NLTVDIDYYKNYDST
-1423 SHSVSNKIAE
+1423 SHNVSNKIAE
-1433 AVPTFNNS
+1433 AVPTFNNL

-1453 QGENGN
+1453 QDENGN
-1459 ALAGAEFTLYTDS
+1459 PISGAEFTLYTDS
-1472 ACEIKATI
+1472 ACEIQATI

-1495 SAQRTGLVT
+1495 SAQTTGLVT

-1510 EPGASGDVKATYY
+1510 EPGVSGNVKATYY

-1544 ATDGTYKIYYNNEE
+1544 LTDGTYKIYYNNEE

-1577 KAGGVGVTMLYVLGV
+1577 KAGGVGVTMLYVLGA

>member
-1 MLVLPLEVN
+1 
-10 LRLSGVE
+10 
-17 HFLFL
+17 
-22 NRILMVF
+22 
-29 YQNSRKNSGKITKK
+29 
-43 GEMFKMTRKARSH
+43 MTRKARSH

-66 MAFILLLSAFV
+66 MAVILLLSAFV
-77 PTFASTVEAGAASNS
+77 PTFASTVEAGAASN

-125 QVSGGLYKTKTSGFS
+125 KVSGGLYKTNTSGFS

-159 FYKGSYTYAYFWKN
+159 FYKGSYTYAYFWQDG
-173 EGATNLNGAWP
+173 GASNLNGPWP
-184 GMSMTKFDD
+184 GMSMQKFDTD
-193 GKYYCDYNSEADSVI
+193 KYYCDYNSEADSVI
-208 FNDNSNKTDDLT
+208 FTDNSNKTDDLT
-220 IDKTNNVYDNGWTAY
+220 INKTNNVYDNGWTAY
-235 NAADWTK
+235 SAADWTK

-294 LYAPDWGDQAHVMY
+294 LYAPDWGDQANVMY

-334 NYFILKVPLNSVFKF
+334 NYFVLQVPLNSVFKF

-358 NDLTVPSNYADL
+358 NDLTVPSDYANL

-436 PNAYREQFSNFND
+436 PNPYRQQFSNFND

-454 ADNDVSW
+454 ADSDVSW
-461 RYPML
+461 RYPMF
-466 FGDDYNSDFYIYNY
+466 FGDDYNSNFYIYDY
-480 WNSLQQNADRAIN
+480 WNSLQQNADRAIY
-493 GDTAKQ
+493 GETAKQ
-499 YFYSVNNSGGLS
+499 YFYSVNSSGGL
-511 GYYNPK
+511 GGGWNQD
-517 GMTDAERARSVQGLV
+517 GTRDRSVQGLV

-559 NNAGEQQTN
+559 NNAGGTGGGETQ
-568 KRLPTSD
+568 KKL
-575 EIWIEK
+575 IK
-581 TNNIRVHTY
+581 TEVEGNFIRVSLPKEYFNDSTSVSIKY
-590 GGDGFS
+590 TSTTITLSALSGTVYQPGGSYTGGDTPSWGAS
-596 AWNIVPDGIQG
+596 GSDDNYYYIVINKYSPSNS
-607 THYGLASASE
+607 LWSE
-617 TPDGKEYYVFS
+617 IT
-628 STYSGLGT
+628 L
-636 TIGIGR
+636 TI
-642 TDNSSWWKELGA
+642 NSKDILVS
-654 VADCKNKAYD
+654 KATSYD
-664 ADGNV
+664 PE
-669 VTFSGSSSGTG
+669 TFAEATSSGSSSGTG

-707 NSAGAQ
+707 DSTGAK
-713 DNVYFDWSN
+713 DNVYFNWSN

-754 SSSAHC
+754 NGTDNC
-760 DGVGG
+760 NGVGG
-765 TDANGKMRDYGFGIK
+765 TDANGKKRDYGFGIK

-791 VYGSGSTET
+791 VYGSESSSGTTETTEIWVQKVNVSRIHLWNSGGSTDLT
-800 LKITTKDLG
+800 LTDLSTTTYGGDEFYRIT
-809 NNYYQ
+809 
-814 IDLPRKYTTIIVNDG
+814 PTIIGDY
-829 SNQTGNIAISTD
+829 TNIGWD
-841 ISGKIIYA
+841 
-849 NKDVSAF
+849 
-856 SATDNQSYKSSYDDN
+856 
-871 YWHIVVKNNS
+871 KNNS
-881 NWSNL
+881 WQTASERTTSSAL
-886 NAYVFYQSGG
+886 GNAYWDTGALAHSG
-896 TTYKVA
+896 VA
-902 NWPGTSIKSNSTFDD
+902 KSTS
-917 PNGGG
+917 GG

-937 LWVFIDGELVLDL
+937 LWVFIDGQLVLDL
-950 GGAHMPTTGSIDFGY
+950 GGAHMPTTGSIDFGFE
-965 QPGQIK
+965 PGKIK

-979 QANGGSGTTDTK
+979 QANGGNSGTTDTK
-991 KDGASVETVFNFDN
+991 KDGARDEKVFNFDN
-1005 TDPSLRHE
+1005 TDPSVRHE

-1041 RIDKTVDVSDVNSG
+1041 RIDKTVDVSDVNDG
-1055 LKDAAKAVDKFKFA
+1055 LKDAAKTADNFTFT
-1069 TSQGD
+1069 TSQ
-1074 SLKAEDTFGDGKG
+1074 SNTPKAQDTFGNGKG
-1087 VLYNASEK
+1087 VLYSASEK

-1112 LNYTTESFV
+1112 LNYTTESYV
-1121 EDINAQQQITSTGNN
+1121 EDINAQQQISSTDNDEN
-1136 ESLSFNYINAKNQ
+1136 LSFNYINAKNQ

-1173 KLVDENGASI
+1173 KLVDENGNPI

-1206 YPVTYKLYDNNDND
+1206 YPVTYKLYDNNKND

-1240 AGYKAKFEGIP
+1240 AGYKAEFEGIP

-1264 PGYSFLSSTG
+1264 PGYSFISSTG
-1274 ATKQSGDY
+1274 ATKQAGDY

-1318 TGTDF
+1318 TGSDF

-1345 YSDSVTTASSGNV
+1345 YSDSVSTASSGNV

-1373 SIRESLSAGVST
+1373 SIRESLSAGVSA

-1408 NLTVDIAYFKNYDST
+1408 NLTVDIDYYKNYDST
-1423 SHSVSNKIAE
+1423 SHNVSGKITE
-1433 AVPTFNNS
+1433 AVPTFNNL

-1453 QGENGN
+1453 QDENGN
-1459 ALAGAEFTLYTDS
+1459 PISGAEFTLYIDS
-1472 ACEIKATI
+1472 ACEKQATI

-1495 SAQRTGLVT
+1495 SAQTTGLVT

-1510 EPGASGDVKATYY
+1510 EPSVSGNVKATYY

-1577 KAGGVGVTMLYVLGV
+1577 KAGGVGVTMLYVLGA

>member
-66 MAFILLLSAFV
+66 MAVILLLSVFV
-77 PTFASTVEAGAASNS
+77 PTFASTVEAGAASN

-125 QVSGGLYKTKTSGFS
+125 KVSGGLYKTKTSGFS

-220 IDKTNNVYDNGWTAY
+220 IDKTKNVYDNGWTAY

-256 AANAIYMDESG
+256 AANTIYMDESG
-267 NVQWSRYD
+267 SVQWSRYD
-275 HSQSDPYTKT
+275 HSKSKPYMDTT
-285 AGEDVVEVK
+285 GEDVVEVK
-294 LYAPDWGDQAHVMY
+294 LYAPDWGDQANVMY

-334 NYFILKVPLNSVFKF
+334 NYFVLKVPLNSVFKF

-358 NDLTVPSNYADL
+358 NDLTVPSDYANL

-398 FSGNVIGVDAMYF
+398 FPENVIGVDAMYF

-436 PNAYREQFSNFND
+436 PNPYRQQFSNFND

-454 ADNDVSW
+454 ADSDVSW
-461 RYPML
+461 RYPMF
-466 FGDDYNSDFYIYNY
+466 FGDDYNSNFYIYDY
-480 WNSLQQNADRAIN
+480 WNSLQQNADRAIY
-493 GDTAKQ
+493 GETAKQ
-499 YFYSVNNSGGLS
+499 YFYSVNSSGGL
-511 GYYNPK
+511 GGDWNQD
-517 GMTDAERARSVQGLV
+517 GTRDRSVQGLV

-559 NNAGEQQTN
+559 NNAGGTGGGETQ
-568 KRLPTSD
+568 KKL
-575 EIWIEK
+575 IK
-581 TNNIRVHTY
+581 TEVEGNFIRVSLPKEYFNDSTSVSIKY
-590 GGDGFS
+590 TDTTITLSALSGTVYQPGGSYTGGDTPSWGAS
-596 AWNIVPDGIQG
+596 GSDDNYYYIVINKHSPSNS
-607 THYGLASASE
+607 LWSE
-617 TPDGKEYYVFS
+617 IT
-628 STYSGLGT
+628 L
-636 TIGIGR
+636 TI
-642 TDNSSWWKELGA
+642 NSKDILVS
-654 VADCKNKAYD
+654 KATSYD
-664 ADGNV
+664 PE
-669 VTFSGSSSGTG
+669 TFAEATSSGSSSGTG

-707 NSAGAQ
+707 DSTGAK
-713 DNVYFDWSN
+713 DNVYFNWSAD
-722 GEPTQVNYGAGTSYG
+722 GQPTQVNYGAGASYG

-754 SSSAHC
+754 NGTANC
-760 DGVGG
+760 NGVGG
-765 TDANGKMRDYGFGIK
+765 TDANGKKRDYGFGIK

-791 VYGSGSTET
+791 VYGSESSSGTTETTEIWVQKVNVSRIHLWNSGGSTDLT
-800 LKITTKDLG
+800 LTDLSTTTYGGDEFYRIT
-809 NNYYQ
+809 
-814 IDLPRKYTTIIVNDG
+814 PTIIGDY
-829 SNQTGNIAISTD
+829 TNIGWD
-841 ISGKIIYA
+841 
-849 NKDVSAF
+849 
-856 SATDNQSYKSSYDDN
+856 
-871 YWHIVVKNNS
+871 KNNS
-881 NWSNL
+881 WQTASERTTSSAL
-886 NAYVFYQSGG
+886 GNAYWDTGALAHSG
-896 TTYKVA
+896 VA
-902 NWPGTSIKSNSTFDD
+902 KSTS
-917 PNGGG
+917 GG

-937 LWVFIDGELVLDL
+937 LWVFIDGQLVLDL
-950 GGAHMPTTGSIDFGY
+950 GGAHMPTTGSIDFGFE
-965 QPGQIK
+965 PGKIK

-979 QANGGSGTTDTK
+979 QANGGNSGTTDTK
-991 KDGASVETVFNFDN
+991 KDGARDEKEFNFDN
-1005 TDPSLRHE
+1005 TDPSVRHE

-1041 RIDKTVDVSDVNSG
+1041 RIDKTVDVSDVNDG
-1055 LKDAAKAVDKFKFA
+1055 LKDAAKTADNFTFT
-1069 TSQGD
+1069 TSQ
-1074 SLKAEDTFGDGKG
+1074 SSTPKAQDTFGNGKG
-1087 VLYNASEK
+1087 VLYNASDK
-1095 GLTVGENM
+1095 TLTANESM
-1103 TIAETYSGA
+1103 TIAETYSGN
-1112 LNYTTESFV
+1112 LNYTTTSFV
-1121 EDINAQQQITSTGNN
+1121 EDINAQQQIESKDNN
-1136 ESLSFNYINAKNQ
+1136 QKLNFKYINAKGSV
-1149 TDINTSLSAHFTN
+1149 DINTSLSAHFTN

-1173 KLVDENGASI
+1173 KLVDENGNPI

-1206 YPVTYKLYDNNDND
+1206 YPVTYKLYDNNKND

-1240 AGYKAKFEGIP
+1240 AGYKAEFEGIP

-1264 PGYSFLSSTG
+1264 PGYSFISSTG
-1274 ATKQSGDY
+1274 ATKQAGDY

-1318 TGTDF
+1318 TGSDF

-1345 YSDSVTTASSGNV
+1345 YSDSVSTASSGNV

-1373 SIRESLSAGVST
+1373 SIRESLSAGVSA

-1408 NLTVDIAYFKNYDST
+1408 NLTVDIDYYKNYDST
-1423 SHSVSNKIAE
+1423 SHNVSGKITE
-1433 AVPTFNNS
+1433 AVPTFNNL

-1453 QGENGN
+1453 QDENGN
-1459 ALAGAEFTLYTDS
+1459 PISGAEFTLYIDS
-1472 ACEIKATI
+1472 ACEKQATI

-1495 SAQRTGLVT
+1495 SAQTTGLVT

-1510 EPGASGDVKATYY
+1510 EPGVSGDVKATYY

-1577 KAGGVGVTMLYVLGV
+1577 KAGGVGVTMLYVLGA